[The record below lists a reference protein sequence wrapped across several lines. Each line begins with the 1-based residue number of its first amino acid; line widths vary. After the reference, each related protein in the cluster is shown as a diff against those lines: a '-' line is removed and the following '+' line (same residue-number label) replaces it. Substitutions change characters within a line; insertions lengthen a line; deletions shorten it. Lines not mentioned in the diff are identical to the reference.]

1 MPGRAPRAPPR
12 PLPPLVGPPSRLLLR
27 GSGSSSAAWPPL
39 PAASSSSSS
48 SSSAPPP
55 PSAIRAGRNP
65 DFPAEIPV
73 SRQKSRFQGRNPGFP
88 AEIPTLRGAGGAPA
102 STDHKASCFPC
113 RTQSWREVLRSWCGP
128 TGLRPWYLRPTA
140 ACLGGIQVT
149 GQLPVV
155 LSSQA
160 LQLTMLCFC
169 QDSSEAAD
177 GAGVWDE
184 EVTKWWGEWSSW
196 STCSRSCGGGVMSR
210 ERHCLRQRLQM
221 PQGTNSTMCVG
232 QAKRYQLCQ
241 QQPCPANTASFKQQQ
256 CSSFNAKAFGKRYY
270 HWMPLYP
277 DDYTSISNKPCD
289 LQCTTRSGERQLMAR
304 AQDGTSCKDRT
315 YQGVCINGKCEPVG
329 CDGSL
334 YSPRT
339 MDRCRVCGGDGSTCH
354 RVSGTF
360 RKAISQIGYVFI
372 TNIPAGA
379 TDILIIERR
388 KTENILALAD
398 ESGHFFFNGNSAID
412 NPQNFRVAGTIFKY
426 RRPSSLTSDGLEYI
440 IAHGPTNQ
448 SLNAMYYNF
457 NGKMPH
463 ITYDYTVPRTPPL
476 RTAAPALVRPLYHP
490 LPETSQSHHPI
501 PANSRAAQ
509 DFNATWLSLSPDDT
523 SVQLPLR
530 GGQEDLDFGPPH
542 FFQTNST
549 SQTRDWGWEQ
559 SEEKEKYDFQIRQV
573 YHANTAG
580 EEEEEE
586 AAAVGGET
594 ELALRFNQ
602 ISISTA
608 VPYSMRRPELEN
620 SRVTSSRLRLF
631 RRLCHRDPHNAAFCR
646 ELQPLAARLAP
657 RNSTARLWPR
667 WPQDLHKALAR
678 KNSLEDLKVE
688 AFAGSQGEAANY
700 STMASVESPVLGASP
715 TDIGQ
720 AEPLRGPGTESNEFD
735 VSPVGHDDISL
746 ADMYR
751 WKVSAYAPCSST
763 CTSGISTSYA
773 MCVRYDGVEVD
784 ESYCDAL
791 TRPEPTHEF
800 CTGRDCQPRW
810 ETSRWSECSRTCGE
824 GFQYRTVRCW
834 KMLAPGFDSSV
845 YDDLCEAVGLAR
857 PMERKACKNK
867 ACGPQWELSEWS
879 ECSARCGTPG
889 TMKREVRCS
898 VEAPLCDESR
908 KPSSE
913 KPCTGPPCD
922 RRWTA
927 SEWGPCSGSCG
938 EGRMSRFIAC
948 RNLEGKVI
956 SSSQCDPATKPLAV
970 HPCGDKNCPAHWVE
984 QEWEQCDASCGRG
997 MKTRL
1002 VLCVG
1007 LENGLYREYPEKRC
1021 ETSPKPEEQA
1031 ACFRR
1036 PCSTW
1041 FTTSWSQ
1048 CSKTCGAGVRLREVK
1063 CYQGEALAQ
1072 GCDPSAKPEAR
1083 QTCQLQPCPTEA
1095 PEDACEDKATA
1106 NCVLVLKVKLCSH
1119 WYYRKACC
1127 WSCRLK
1133 SP

>member
-1 MPGRAPRAPPR
+1 
-12 PLPPLVGPPSRLLLR
+12 
-27 GSGSSSAAWPPL
+27 
-39 PAASSSSSS
+39 
-48 SSSAPPP
+48 
-55 PSAIRAGRNP
+55 
-65 DFPAEIPV
+65 
-73 SRQKSRFQGRNPGFP
+73 
-88 AEIPTLRGAGGAPA
+88 
-102 STDHKASCFPC
+102 
-113 RTQSWREVLRSWCGP
+113 
-128 TGLRPWYLRPTA
+128 
-140 ACLGGIQVT
+140 
-149 GQLPVV
+149 
-155 LSSQA
+155 
-160 LQLTMLCFC
+160 
-169 QDSSEAAD
+169 
-177 GAGVWDE
+177 
-184 EVTKWWGEWSSW
+184 WWGEWSSW

-232 QAKRYQLCQ
+232 QAKHYQLCQ

-256 CSSFNAKAFGKRYY
+256 CSSFNAKAFGKHYY
-270 HWMPLYP
+270 NWMPLYP

-329 CDGSL
+329 CDGRL

-354 RVSGTF
+354 RVSGSF

-388 KTENILALAD
+388 KTENILVSHLSLFSLFEALAD

-426 RRPSSLTSDGLEYI
+426 RRPSSLNSDGLEYI

-476 RTAAPALVRPLYHP
+476 QTAAPAVDRPLYHH
-490 LPETSQSHHPI
+490 LPETSQNHPI
-501 PANSRAAQ
+501 PVNSRAAQ
-509 DFNATWLSLSPDDT
+509 DFNATWLSLLPDDT
-523 SVQLPLR
+523 SEQLPLR
-530 GGQEDLDFGPPH
+530 EGHEDLGFGHPH

-549 SQTRDWGWEQ
+549 GQTRDWGWEQ
-559 SEEKEKYDFQIRQV
+559 GEEKKYDFQIRQV

-586 AAAVGGET
+586 AAAIGGET
-594 ELALRFNQ
+594 ELGWLLCDKSNLRSIWESQTTVPGQSTPAVLLRPALRFNQ

-608 VPYSMRRPELEN
+608 VPYSMRRSELSEN
-620 SRVTSSRLRLF
+620 SHIASSRLHLF
-631 RRLCHRDPHNAAFCR
+631 RRLFSF
-646 ELQPLAARLAP
+646 LAH
-657 RNSTARLWPR
+657 S
-667 WPQDLHKALAR
+667 
-678 KNSLEDLKVE
+678 
-688 AFAGSQGEAANY
+688 
-700 STMASVESPVLGASP
+700 ASFFH
-715 TDIGQ
+715 
-720 AEPLRGPGTESNEFD
+720 SNEFV

-784 ESYCDAL
+784 ETYCDAL

-824 GFQYRTVRCW
+824 GYQYRTVRCW

-845 YDDLCEAVGLAR
+845 YDDLCESAGLAR

-879 ECSARCGTPG
+879 ECSARCGTQG

-913 KPCTGPPCD
+913 KACTGPPCD
-922 RRWTA
+922 RHWTA
-927 SEWGPCSGSCG
+927 SDWGPCSGSCG

-956 SSSQCDPATKPLAV
+956 SNSQCDPATKPLAV

-984 QEWEQCDASCGRG
+984 QEWDQCDASCGRG
-997 MKTRL
+997 IKTRV
-1002 VLCVG
+1002 VLCAG
-1007 LENGLYREYPEKRC
+1007 LENGVYREYPEKRC
-1021 ETSPKPEEQA
+1021 EASQKPEEQA
-1031 ACFRR
+1031 ACFKR

-1063 CYQGEALAQ
+1063 CYQGEMLAQ
-1072 GCDPSAKPEAR
+1072 GCDPTSKPEAR
-1083 QTCQLQPCPTEA
+1083 QMCQLQLCPTMA
-1095 PEDACEDKATA
+1095 PEDDCEDKVTA

-1127 WSCRLK
+1127 RSCRLK
-1133 SP
+1133 S

>member
-1 MPGRAPRAPPR
+1 
-12 PLPPLVGPPSRLLLR
+12 
-27 GSGSSSAAWPPL
+27 
-39 PAASSSSSS
+39 
-48 SSSAPPP
+48 
-55 PSAIRAGRNP
+55 
-65 DFPAEIPV
+65 
-73 SRQKSRFQGRNPGFP
+73 
-88 AEIPTLRGAGGAPA
+88 
-102 STDHKASCFPC
+102 
-113 RTQSWREVLRSWCGP
+113 
-128 TGLRPWYLRPTA
+128 
-140 ACLGGIQVT
+140 
-149 GQLPVV
+149 
-155 LSSQA
+155 
-160 LQLTMLCFC
+160 
-169 QDSSEAAD
+169 
-177 GAGVWDE
+177 
-184 EVTKWWGEWSSW
+184 WWGEWSSW

-210 ERHCLRQRLQM
+210 ERHCLRQRLQT

-232 QAKRYQLCQ
+232 QAKHYQLCQ
-241 QQPCPANTASFKQQQ
+241 QQLCPANAASFKQHQ

-289 LQCTTRSGERQLMAR
+289 LQCTTQSGERQLMAR

-354 RVSGTF
+354 RVSGSF
-360 RKAISQIGYVFI
+360 RKAISQIGYVFV

-379 TDILIIERR
+379 MDILIIERR
-388 KTENILALAD
+388 KTENILVPCLSLFSLFEALAD

-426 RRPSSLTSDGLEYI
+426 RRPSSLNSDGLEYI

-476 RTAAPALVRPLYHP
+476 RTAAPAVDRPRYHH
-490 LPETSQSHHPI
+490 LPETSQDHPV
-501 PANSRAAQ
+501 PANSRAVQ
-509 DFNATWLSLSPDDT
+509 VFNATWLSLSPDDT
-523 SVQLPLR
+523 GEQLPLR
-530 GGQEDLDFGPPH
+530 EGHEDLGFGHPH

-549 SQTRDWGWEQ
+549 SQTRVWGWERGG
-559 SEEKEKYDFQIRQV
+559 EKEEYDFQIRQV
-573 YHANTAG
+573 YHANTG
-580 EEEEEE
+580 EKEEEE

-594 ELALRFNQ
+594 ELGWLLCFSFSPILVSLGKLNNSWETKYTPSVVQARAEGPGLSSLRFNQ

-608 VPYSMRRPELEN
+608 VPYSTRRAELSEN
-620 SRVTSSRLRLF
+620 SRAASSRLRLF
-631 RRLCHRDPHNAAFCR
+631 RRLCQRGPHNTAFSHS
-646 ELQPLAARLAP
+646 AP
-657 RNSTARLWPR
+657 FS
-667 WPQDLHKALAR
+667 H
-678 KNSLEDLKVE
+678 
-688 AFAGSQGEAANY
+688 
-700 STMASVESPVLGASP
+700 
-715 TDIGQ
+715 
-720 AEPLRGPGTESNEFD
+720 SNEFE
-735 VSPVGHDDISL
+735 VSRVGHDDISL

-751 WKVSAYAPCSST
+751 WKVSVYAPCSST

-784 ESYCDAL
+784 ETYCDAL

-824 GFQYRTVRCW
+824 GYQYRTVRCW

-845 YDDLCEAVGLAR
+845 YGDLCEAAGLAR
-857 PMERKACKNK
+857 PMERKGCKNK
-867 ACGPQWELSEWS
+867 ACGPQWELSAWS
-879 ECSARCGTPG
+879 ECSARCGTQG

-898 VEAPLCDESR
+898 VEAAVCDETQ

-913 KPCTGPPCD
+913 KACTGPPCD
-922 RRWTA
+922 RHWTA
-927 SEWGPCSGSCG
+927 SEWGPCSGACG

-948 RNLEGKVI
+948 RNVEGKVI

-984 QEWEQCDASCGRG
+984 QEWDQCDASCGRG

-1002 VLCVG
+1002 VLCAG
-1007 LENGLYREYPEKRC
+1007 LENGVYREYPEKQC
-1021 ETSPKPEEQA
+1021 EASQKPEEQA

-1072 GCDPSAKPEAR
+1072 GCDPTSKPEAR

-1095 PEDACEDKATA
+1095 PEEDCEDKATA

-1127 WSCRLK
+1127 RSCRLK
-1133 SP
+1133 S

>member
-1 MPGRAPRAPPR
+1 
-12 PLPPLVGPPSRLLLR
+12 
-27 GSGSSSAAWPPL
+27 
-39 PAASSSSSS
+39 
-48 SSSAPPP
+48 
-55 PSAIRAGRNP
+55 
-65 DFPAEIPV
+65 
-73 SRQKSRFQGRNPGFP
+73 
-88 AEIPTLRGAGGAPA
+88 
-102 STDHKASCFPC
+102 
-113 RTQSWREVLRSWCGP
+113 
-128 TGLRPWYLRPTA
+128 
-140 ACLGGIQVT
+140 
-149 GQLPVV
+149 
-155 LSSQA
+155 
-160 LQLTMLCFC
+160 
-169 QDSSEAAD
+169 
-177 GAGVWDE
+177 
-184 EVTKWWGEWSSW
+184 WWGEWSSW

-210 ERHCLRQRLQM
+210 ERHCLQQRLQM

-232 QAKRYQLCQ
+232 QAKHYQLCQ

-334 YSPRT
+334 YSPWT

-354 RVSGTF
+354 RVSGSF

-388 KTENILALAD
+388 RTENILECSHLSVFSLFEALAD

-426 RRPSSLTSDGLEYI
+426 RRPSSLNSDGLEYI

-448 SLNAMYYNF
+448 SLNAMYYNL
-457 NGKMPH
+457 NGKMPR
-463 ITYDYTVPRTPPL
+463 ITYDYTIPRTPPL
-476 RTAAPALVRPLYHP
+476 RTAAPALARPLYQH
-490 LPETSQSHHPI
+490 LPETGQNHPI

-523 SVQLPLR
+523 SEQLPLR
-530 GGQEDLDFGPPH
+530 EGQEDLDFGAPH

-549 SQTRDWGWEQ
+549 SQTQDWGWEQ

-580 EEEEEE
+580 EEKEEE

-594 ELALRFNQ
+594 GLGWLLCSSFSLIIRGRQGDRSHPRSIWESQTIQEQSTSATLCSPALRFNQ

-608 VPYSMRRPELEN
+608 VPYGMRRPELPEQ
-620 SRVTSSRLRLF
+620 SHVASSRLRLF
-631 RRLCHRDPHNAAFCR
+631 RRLCHRAHTTSFF
-646 ELQPLAARLAP
+646 
-657 RNSTARLWPR
+657 
-667 WPQDLHKALAR
+667 H
-678 KNSLEDLKVE
+678 
-688 AFAGSQGEAANY
+688 
-700 STMASVESPVLGASP
+700 
-715 TDIGQ
+715 
-720 AEPLRGPGTESNEFD
+720 SNEFD

-824 GFQYRTVRCW
+824 GSQYRTVRCW

-845 YDDLCEAVGLAR
+845 YDDLCEAAGLAR

-879 ECSARCGTPG
+879 ECSARCGSPG
-889 TMKREVRCS
+889 TMRREVRCS
-898 VEAPLCDESR
+898 VEAALCDEAL
-908 KPSSE
+908 KPNSE
-913 KPCTGPPCD
+913 QACTGPPCD

-927 SEWGPCSGSCG
+927 SDWGPCSGSCG

-984 QEWEQCDASCGRG
+984 QEWDQCDASCGRG
-997 MKTRL
+997 TRTRL
-1002 VLCVG
+1002 VLCAG

-1021 ETSPKPEEQA
+1021 QASPKPEQQA

-1072 GCDPSAKPEAR
+1072 GCDPTAKPEAR
-1083 QTCQLQPCPTEA
+1083 QMCQLQPCPTEA
-1095 PEDACEDKATA
+1095 PEDTCEDKATA

-1133 SP
+1133 A

>member
-1 MPGRAPRAPPR
+1 
-12 PLPPLVGPPSRLLLR
+12 
-27 GSGSSSAAWPPL
+27 
-39 PAASSSSSS
+39 
-48 SSSAPPP
+48 
-55 PSAIRAGRNP
+55 
-65 DFPAEIPV
+65 
-73 SRQKSRFQGRNPGFP
+73 
-88 AEIPTLRGAGGAPA
+88 
-102 STDHKASCFPC
+102 
-113 RTQSWREVLRSWCGP
+113 
-128 TGLRPWYLRPTA
+128 
-140 ACLGGIQVT
+140 
-149 GQLPVV
+149 
-155 LSSQA
+155 
-160 LQLTMLCFC
+160 
-169 QDSSEAAD
+169 
-177 GAGVWDE
+177 
-184 EVTKWWGEWSSW
+184 WWGEWSSW

-232 QAKRYQLCQ
+232 QAKHYQLCQ

-289 LQCTTRSGERQLMAR
+289 LQCTTRSGERQLMAP

-315 YQGVCINGKCEPVG
+315 YQGVCINGKCEAVG

-334 YSPRT
+334 HSPRT

-412 NPQNFRVAGTIFKY
+412 HPQNFRVAGTVFKY
-426 RRPSSLTSDGLEYI
+426 RRPSSLNSDGLEYI

-463 ITYDYTVPRTPPL
+463 VTYDYTVPRTPPL
-476 RTAAPALVRPLYHP
+476 QTAAPALARPLYQH
-490 LPETSQSHHPI
+490 LPETSHSHPI

-523 SVQLPLR
+523 SEQLPPR
-530 GGQEDLDFGPPH
+530 EGQEDLDFGAPH

-549 SQTRDWGWEQ
+549 SQTQDWGWEQ

-580 EEEEEE
+580 EDEEEE
-586 AAAVGGET
+586 AAAAGGET
-594 ELALRFNQ
+594 ELGWLLLIIRGQQWDRSNPRLIWESHKTTQEQRTCATLCSPGLKALEFNQ
-602 ISISTA
+602 ISTSSTA
-608 VPYSMRRPELEN
+608 MPYSMRRPELAEK
-620 SRVTSSRLRLF
+620 SRVTSSRLRLL
-631 RRLCHRDPHNAAFCR
+631 RRLSHTTSFFH
-646 ELQPLAARLAP
+646 
-657 RNSTARLWPR
+657 
-667 WPQDLHKALAR
+667 
-678 KNSLEDLKVE
+678 
-688 AFAGSQGEAANY
+688 
-700 STMASVESPVLGASP
+700 
-715 TDIGQ
+715 
-720 AEPLRGPGTESNEFD
+720 SNEFD

-763 CTSGISTSYA
+763 CTSAGISTSYA

-845 YDDLCEAVGLAR
+845 YDDLCEAAGLAR

-913 KPCTGPPCD
+913 KACTGPPCD

-927 SEWGPCSGSCG
+927 SDWGPCSGPCG
-938 EGRMSRFIAC
+938 EGRMSRFVAC

-997 MKTRL
+997 VKTRL

-1031 ACFRR
+1031 ACFKR

-1083 QTCQLQPCPTEA
+1083 QTCQLQTCPTEA

-1133 SP
+1133 S

>member
-1 MPGRAPRAPPR
+1 
-12 PLPPLVGPPSRLLLR
+12 
-27 GSGSSSAAWPPL
+27 
-39 PAASSSSSS
+39 
-48 SSSAPPP
+48 
-55 PSAIRAGRNP
+55 
-65 DFPAEIPV
+65 
-73 SRQKSRFQGRNPGFP
+73 
-88 AEIPTLRGAGGAPA
+88 
-102 STDHKASCFPC
+102 
-113 RTQSWREVLRSWCGP
+113 
-128 TGLRPWYLRPTA
+128 
-140 ACLGGIQVT
+140 
-149 GQLPVV
+149 
-155 LSSQA
+155 
-160 LQLTMLCFC
+160 
-169 QDSSEAAD
+169 
-177 GAGVWDE
+177 
-184 EVTKWWGEWSSW
+184 WWGEWSSW

-232 QAKRYQLCQ
+232 QAKHYQLCQ

-354 RVSGTF
+354 RVSGSF

-388 KTENILALAD
+388 KTENILVSHLSLFSLFEALAD

-426 RRPSSLTSDGLEYI
+426 RRPSSLNSDGLEYI

-463 ITYDYTVPRTPPL
+463 ITYDYTVPRTPAL
-476 RTAAPALVRPLYHP
+476 RTAAPAVDRALYHH
-490 LPETSQSHHPI
+490 LPETSQNHPI

-523 SVQLPLR
+523 SEQLPLR
-530 GGQEDLDFGPPH
+530 EGHEDLGFGQPH

-559 SEEKEKYDFQIRQV
+559 GEEKEKYEFQIRQV

-586 AAAVGGET
+586 AAAIGGET
-594 ELALRFNQ
+594 ELGWLLCFSFFPILCDKSNLRSIWESQTTIEEQSTPAALLRPALRFNQ

-608 VPYSMRRPELEN
+608 VPYSMRRSELSEN
-620 SRVTSSRLRLF
+620 SRIASSRLHLF
-631 RRLCHRDPHNAAFCR
+631 RRLNFSFLAHAASFF
-646 ELQPLAARLAP
+646 
-657 RNSTARLWPR
+657 
-667 WPQDLHKALAR
+667 H
-678 KNSLEDLKVE
+678 
-688 AFAGSQGEAANY
+688 
-700 STMASVESPVLGASP
+700 
-715 TDIGQ
+715 
-720 AEPLRGPGTESNEFD
+720 SNEFD

-784 ESYCDAL
+784 ETYCDAL

-824 GFQYRTVRCW
+824 GYQYRTVRCW

-845 YDDLCEAVGLAR
+845 YDDLCESAGLAR

-879 ECSARCGTPG
+879 ECSARCGTQG

-913 KPCTGPPCD
+913 KACTGPPCD

-927 SEWGPCSGSCG
+927 SDWGPCSGSCG

-956 SSSQCDPATKPLAV
+956 SDSQCDPATKPLAV

-984 QEWEQCDASCGRG
+984 QEWDQCDASCGRG
-997 MKTRL
+997 MKTRV
-1002 VLCVG
+1002 VLCAG
-1007 LENGLYREYPEKRC
+1007 LENGAYREYPEKRC
-1021 ETSPKPEEQA
+1021 EASQKPEEQA
-1031 ACFRR
+1031 ACFKR

-1072 GCDPSAKPEAR
+1072 GCDPTSKPEAR
-1083 QTCQLQPCPTEA
+1083 QTCQHQPCPTEA
-1095 PEDACEDKATA
+1095 PEEDCEDKATA

-1133 SP
+1133 S

>member
-1 MPGRAPRAPPR
+1 
-12 PLPPLVGPPSRLLLR
+12 
-27 GSGSSSAAWPPL
+27 AAG
-39 PAASSSSSS
+39 
-48 SSSAPPP
+48 
-55 PSAIRAGRNP
+55 I
-65 DFPAEIPV
+65 
-73 SRQKSRFQGRNPGFP
+73 
-88 AEIPTLRGAGGAPA
+88 IPTP
-102 STDHKASCFPC
+102 
-113 RTQSWREVLRSWCGP
+113 
-128 TGLRPWYLRPTA
+128 
-140 ACLGGIQVT
+140 
-149 GQLPVV
+149 
-155 LSSQA
+155 
-160 LQLTMLCFC
+160 
-169 QDSSEAAD
+169 D
-177 GAGVWDE
+177 GAGPWDE

-210 ERHCLRQRLQM
+210 ERHCLRQRYVC
-221 PQGTNSTMCVG
+221 PHSTRCTMCVG
-232 QAKRYQLCQ
+232 QAKHYQLCQ

-315 YQGVCINGKCEPVG
+315 HQGVCINGKCEPVG

-354 RVSGTF
+354 RVSGSF

-426 RRPSSLTSDGLEYI
+426 RRPSSLNSDGLEYI
-440 IAHGPTNQ
+440 IAQGPTNQ
-448 SLNAMYYNF
+448 SLNAM
-457 NGKMPH
+457 
-463 ITYDYTVPRTPPL
+463 VSEE
-476 RTAAPALVRPLYHP
+476 LVLG
-490 LPETSQSHHPI
+490 LPVLPQFS
-501 PANSRAAQ
+501 
-509 DFNATWLSLSPDDT
+509 SLS
-523 SVQLPLR
+523 
-530 GGQEDLDFGPPH
+530 
-542 FFQTNST
+542 
-549 SQTRDWGWEQ
+549 
-559 SEEKEKYDFQIRQV
+559 
-573 YHANTAG
+573 HA
-580 EEEEEE
+580 
-586 AAAVGGET
+586 
-594 ELALRFNQ
+594 
-602 ISISTA
+602 
-608 VPYSMRRPELEN
+608 
-620 SRVTSSRLRLF
+620 TSSS
-631 RRLCHRDPHNAAFCR
+631 LC
-646 ELQPLAARLAP
+646 
-657 RNSTARLWPR
+657 
-667 WPQDLHKALAR
+667 
-678 KNSLEDLKVE
+678 
-688 AFAGSQGEAANY
+688 
-700 STMASVESPVLGASP
+700 
-715 TDIGQ
+715 
-720 AEPLRGPGTESNEFD
+720 SNEFN

-763 CTSGISTSYA
+763 CTSGISASYA

-784 ESYCDAL
+784 ETYCDAL

-824 GFQYRTVRCW
+824 GYQYRTVRCW

-845 YDDLCEAVGLAR
+845 YDDLCELAGLAR

-879 ECSARCGTPG
+879 ECSARCGTQG

-913 KPCTGPPCD
+913 KACSGPPCD

-927 SEWGPCSGSCG
+927 SDWGPCSGACG
-938 EGRMSRFIAC
+938 EGRMSRFVAC

-956 SSSQCDPATKPLAV
+956 SDAQCDPATKPLAV

-984 QEWEQCDASCGRG
+984 QEWDQCDASCGRG
-997 MKTRL
+997 MKTRV
-1002 VLCVG
+1002 VLCAG
-1007 LENGLYREYPEKRC
+1007 LENGVYREYPEKRC
-1021 ETSPKPEEQA
+1021 EASQKPEEHA
-1031 ACFRR
+1031 ACFKR

-1072 GCDPSAKPEAR
+1072 GCDPASKPEAR

-1095 PEDACEDKATA
+1095 PEDCEDKVTA

-1127 WSCRLK
+1127 RSCRLK

>member
-1 MPGRAPRAPPR
+1 MLGEGAI
-12 PLPPLVGPPSRLLLR
+12 LLQAQW
-27 GSGSSSAAWPPL
+27 GAWGEGTT
-39 PAASSSSSS
+39 
-48 SSSAPPP
+48 
-55 PSAIRAGRNP
+55 AIAG
-65 DFPAEIPV
+65 V
-73 SRQKSRFQGRNPGFP
+73 S
-88 AEIPTLRGAGGAPA
+88 
-102 STDHKASCFPC
+102 
-113 RTQSWREVLRSWCGP
+113 
-128 TGLRPWYLRPTA
+128 
-140 ACLGGIQVT
+140 
-149 GQLPVV
+149 
-155 LSSQA
+155 
-160 LQLTMLCFC
+160 
-169 QDSSEAAD
+169 AD
-177 GAGVWDE
+177 GAGPWDE

-196 STCSRSCGGGVMSR
+196 STCSRSCGRGVMSR
-210 ERHCLRQRLQM
+210 ERHCLQQRLQM
-221 PQGTNSTMCVG
+221 PQGKNSTMCIG
-232 QAKRYQLCQ
+232 QAKHYQLCQ

-256 CSSFNAKAFGKRYY
+256 CSSFNAKAFGMRYY

-315 YQGVCINGKCEPVG
+315 FQGVCINGKCEPVG

-334 YSPRT
+334 YSSRT

-354 RVSGTF
+354 RVSGSF
-360 RKAISQIGYVFI
+360 RKAVSQIGYVFI

-379 TDILIIERR
+379 MDILIIERR

-398 ESGHFFFNGNSAID
+398 ESGHFFFNGNSVID

-426 RRPSSLTSDGLEYI
+426 RRPSSLDSDGLEYI

-463 ITYDYTVPRTPPL
+463 ITYDYTVPRMPPL
-476 RTAAPALVRPLYHP
+476 RTAAPALDRPLYHH
-490 LPETSQSHHPI
+490 LPETSQNHPI
-501 PANSRAAQ
+501 PAVSRAAQ
-509 DFNATWLSLSPDDT
+509 DFNATWLTLSPDDT
-523 SVQLPLR
+523 SEQLPLR
-530 GGQEDLDFGPPH
+530 EGHEDLGFGHPQ

-549 SQTRDWGWEQ
+549 GQTQDWGWEQ
-559 SEEKEKYDFQIRQV
+559 GEEKKYDFQIRHI
-573 YHANTAG
+573 YHANTG
-580 EEEEEE
+580 EEEEE
-586 AAAVGGET
+586 AANFTRIYVCSNFSC
-594 ELALRFNQ
+594 LAH
-602 ISISTA
+602 T
-608 VPYSMRRPELEN
+608 
-620 SRVTSSRLRLF
+620 TSF
-631 RRLCHRDPHNAAFCR
+631 FH
-646 ELQPLAARLAP
+646 
-657 RNSTARLWPR
+657 
-667 WPQDLHKALAR
+667 
-678 KNSLEDLKVE
+678 
-688 AFAGSQGEAANY
+688 
-700 STMASVESPVLGASP
+700 
-715 TDIGQ
+715 
-720 AEPLRGPGTESNEFD
+720 SNEFD
-735 VSPVGHDDISL
+735 VSPMGHDDISL

-773 MCVRYDGVEVD
+773 ICVRYDGVEVD
-784 ESYCDAL
+784 ETYCDAL

-810 ETSRWSECSRTCGE
+810 ETSWWSECSRTCGE
-824 GFQYRTVRCW
+824 GYQYRTVRCW

-845 YDDLCEAVGLAR
+845 YDDLCESAGLAR

-879 ECSARCGTPG
+879 ECSAQCGMQG

-898 VEAPLCDESR
+898 VEAPFCDESQ

-913 KPCTGPPCD
+913 KVCTGPPCD

-927 SEWGPCSGSCG
+927 SDWGPCSGSCG
-938 EGRMSRFIAC
+938 KGRMSRFITC

-956 SSSQCDPATKPLAV
+956 SNSQCDPITKPLAI

-997 MKTRL
+997 MKTRV
-1002 VLCVG
+1002 VLCAG
-1007 LENGLYREYPEKRC
+1007 LENGVYREYPEKRC
-1021 ETSPKPEEQA
+1021 QASQKPEEQA

-1072 GCDPSAKPEAR
+1072 GCDPTSKPEAR

-1095 PEDACEDKATA
+1095 PDDCEDKATA

-1127 WSCRLK
+1127 WSCRHK

>member
-1 MPGRAPRAPPR
+1 
-12 PLPPLVGPPSRLLLR
+12 
-27 GSGSSSAAWPPL
+27 
-39 PAASSSSSS
+39 
-48 SSSAPPP
+48 
-55 PSAIRAGRNP
+55 
-65 DFPAEIPV
+65 
-73 SRQKSRFQGRNPGFP
+73 
-88 AEIPTLRGAGGAPA
+88 
-102 STDHKASCFPC
+102 
-113 RTQSWREVLRSWCGP
+113 
-128 TGLRPWYLRPTA
+128 
-140 ACLGGIQVT
+140 
-149 GQLPVV
+149 
-155 LSSQA
+155 
-160 LQLTMLCFC
+160 
-169 QDSSEAAD
+169 
-177 GAGVWDE
+177 
-184 EVTKWWGEWSSW
+184 WWGEWSSW

-232 QAKRYQLCQ
+232 QAKHYQLCQ

-354 RVSGTF
+354 RVSGSF

-426 RRPSSLTSDGLEYI
+426 RRPSSLNSDGLEYI

-476 RTAAPALVRPLYHP
+476 RTAAPAVDRPLYHH
-490 LPETSQSHHPI
+490 LPDTSQNHPI

-523 SVQLPLR
+523 SEQLPLR
-530 GGQEDLDFGPPH
+530 EGHEDLGFDHPH

-559 SEEKEKYDFQIRQV
+559 GEEKKYDFQIRQV

-586 AAAVGGET
+586 AAAIGGET
-594 ELALRFNQ
+594 ELGWLLCFSFLESDKSNLRSIWESQTTIQGQSTPAALLRPALRFNQ

-608 VPYSMRRPELEN
+608 VPYSMRRSELSEN
-620 SRVTSSRLRLF
+620 SHIASSRLRFF
-631 RRLCHRDPHNAAFCR
+631 RRLCHRDPHNTAFSH
-646 ELQPLAARLAP
+646 AT
-657 RNSTARLWPR
+657 SFF
-667 WPQDLHKALAR
+667 H
-678 KNSLEDLKVE
+678 
-688 AFAGSQGEAANY
+688 
-700 STMASVESPVLGASP
+700 
-715 TDIGQ
+715 
-720 AEPLRGPGTESNEFD
+720 SNEFD

-784 ESYCDAL
+784 ETYCDAL

-824 GFQYRTVRCW
+824 GYQYRTVRCW

-845 YDDLCEAVGLAR
+845 YDDLCESAGLAR

-879 ECSARCGTPG
+879 ECSARCGTQG
-889 TMKREVRCS
+889 TRKREVRCS
-898 VEAPLCDESR
+898 VEAPLCDESQ

-913 KPCTGPPCD
+913 KACTGPPCD

-927 SEWGPCSGSCG
+927 SDWGPCSGSCG

-956 SSSQCDPATKPLAV
+956 SDSQCDPATKPLAV

-984 QEWEQCDASCGRG
+984 QEWDQCDASCGRG
-997 MKTRL
+997 MKSRV
-1002 VLCVG
+1002 VLCAG
-1007 LENGLYREYPEKRC
+1007 LENGVYREYPEKRC
-1021 ETSPKPEEQA
+1021 EASQKPEEQA
-1031 ACFRR
+1031 ACFKR

-1072 GCDPSAKPEAR
+1072 GCDPTSKPEAR

-1095 PEDACEDKATA
+1095 PEEDCEDKATA

-1127 WSCRLK
+1127 RSCQLK
-1133 SP
+1133 S

>member
-1 MPGRAPRAPPR
+1 
-12 PLPPLVGPPSRLLLR
+12 
-27 GSGSSSAAWPPL
+27 
-39 PAASSSSSS
+39 
-48 SSSAPPP
+48 
-55 PSAIRAGRNP
+55 
-65 DFPAEIPV
+65 
-73 SRQKSRFQGRNPGFP
+73 
-88 AEIPTLRGAGGAPA
+88 
-102 STDHKASCFPC
+102 
-113 RTQSWREVLRSWCGP
+113 
-128 TGLRPWYLRPTA
+128 
-140 ACLGGIQVT
+140 
-149 GQLPVV
+149 
-155 LSSQA
+155 
-160 LQLTMLCFC
+160 
-169 QDSSEAAD
+169 
-177 GAGVWDE
+177 
-184 EVTKWWGEWSSW
+184 WWGEWSSW

-221 PQGTNSTMCVG
+221 PQETNSTMCAG
-232 QAKRYQLCQ
+232 QAKHYQLCQ

-354 RVSGTF
+354 RVSGSF

-388 KTENILALAD
+388 KTENILVSHLSVFSLFEALAD

-426 RRPSSLTSDGLEYI
+426 RRPSSLNSDGLEYI

-448 SLNAMYYNF
+448 SLNAMYYNL

-476 RTAAPALVRPLYHP
+476 RTATPALDRPLYHH
-490 LPETSQSHHPI
+490 LPDTGQNHPI
-501 PANSRAAQ
+501 PANSRASQ

-523 SVQLPLR
+523 MEQLPLR
-530 GGQEDLDFGPPH
+530 EGHEDLGFRHPH

-549 SQTRDWGWEQ
+549 SQTRDWEQ
-559 SEEKEKYDFQIRQV
+559 DEEKEKYDFQIRQV
-573 YHANTAG
+573 YHASTG
-580 EEEEEE
+580 EEEE
-586 AAAVGGET
+586 AAVIAGET
-594 ELALRFNQ
+594 ELGWLLCFSISPSLKGDKTNLRSMWESQTIQGQSTPSAQLKLGRSLNGAPEQWAGSLRFNQ

-608 VPYSMRRPELEN
+608 VPYSMRRSELSEN
-620 SRVTSSRLRLF
+620 SRITSSRLRLF
-631 RRLCHRDPHNAAFCR
+631 RQLCHRDPHNTAF
-646 ELQPLAARLAP
+646 
-657 RNSTARLWPR
+657 SHTTSFF
-667 WPQDLHKALAR
+667 H
-678 KNSLEDLKVE
+678 
-688 AFAGSQGEAANY
+688 
-700 STMASVESPVLGASP
+700 
-715 TDIGQ
+715 
-720 AEPLRGPGTESNEFD
+720 SNDFD
-735 VSPVGHDDISL
+735 VSPVSPEDISL

-784 ESYCDAL
+784 ETYCDAL

-824 GFQYRTVRCW
+824 GYQYRTVRCW

-845 YDDLCEAVGLAR
+845 YDDLCESAGLAR

-879 ECSARCGTPG
+879 ECSARCGAQG

-898 VEAPLCDESR
+898 VEGALCDESR
-908 KPSSE
+908 KPSGE
-913 KPCTGPPCD
+913 KACTGPPCD

-927 SEWGPCSGSCG
+927 SDWGPCSGSCG
-938 EGRMSRFIAC
+938 EGRMSRFVAC
-948 RNLEGKVI
+948 RNQEGKVI
-956 SSSQCDPATKPLAV
+956 SNSQCDPATKPLAV

-984 QEWEQCDASCGRG
+984 QEWDQCDASCGRG
-997 MKTRL
+997 TKTRV
-1002 VLCVG
+1002 VLCAG
-1007 LENGLYREYPEKRC
+1007 LENGVYREYPEKRC
-1021 ETSPKPEEQA
+1021 EASQKPEEQT

-1063 CYQGEALAQ
+1063 CYQGEVLAQ
-1072 GCDPSAKPEAR
+1072 GCDPASKPEAR
-1083 QTCQLQPCPTEA
+1083 QTCQLQPCPTDA
-1095 PEDACEDKATA
+1095 PEEDCEDKVTA

-1127 WSCRLK
+1127 RSCRLK
-1133 SP
+1133 S

>member
-1 MPGRAPRAPPR
+1 
-12 PLPPLVGPPSRLLLR
+12 
-27 GSGSSSAAWPPL
+27 
-39 PAASSSSSS
+39 
-48 SSSAPPP
+48 
-55 PSAIRAGRNP
+55 
-65 DFPAEIPV
+65 
-73 SRQKSRFQGRNPGFP
+73 
-88 AEIPTLRGAGGAPA
+88 
-102 STDHKASCFPC
+102 
-113 RTQSWREVLRSWCGP
+113 
-128 TGLRPWYLRPTA
+128 
-140 ACLGGIQVT
+140 
-149 GQLPVV
+149 
-155 LSSQA
+155 
-160 LQLTMLCFC
+160 
-169 QDSSEAAD
+169 DSSEAAG
-177 GAGVWDE
+177 GAGPWDE

-210 ERHCLRQRLQM
+210 ERHCLRQRLHM
-221 PQGTNSTMCVG
+221 PQGTNSTVCLG
-232 QAKRYQLCQ
+232 QAKHYQLCQ

-354 RVSGTF
+354 RVSGSF

-379 TDILIIERR
+379 MDILIIERR

-426 RRPSSLTSDGLEYI
+426 RRPSSLNSDGLEYI

-463 ITYDYTVPRTPPL
+463 VTYDYTVPRTPPL
-476 RTAAPALVRPLYHP
+476 RTAAPAVDRPLYHH
-490 LPETSQSHHPI
+490 LPETSQNHPI

-523 SVQLPLR
+523 SEQLPLR
-530 GGQEDLDFGPPH
+530 EGHEDLGFSHPH
-542 FFQTNST
+542 FMQTNST
-549 SQTRDWGWEQ
+549 SQTQDWGWEQ
-559 SEEKEKYDFQIRQV
+559 GEEKKYDFQIRHV

-586 AAAVGGET
+586 AAAIHGET
-594 ELALRFNQ
+594 
-602 ISISTA
+602 
-608 VPYSMRRPELEN
+608 
-620 SRVTSSRLRLF
+620 
-631 RRLCHRDPHNAAFCR
+631 D
-646 ELQPLAARLAP
+646 
-657 RNSTARLWPR
+657 
-667 WPQDLHKALAR
+667 
-678 KNSLEDLKVE
+678 
-688 AFAGSQGEAANY
+688 
-700 STMASVESPVLGASP
+700 
-715 TDIGQ
+715 
-720 AEPLRGPGTESNEFD
+720 NEFD

-763 CTSGISTSYA
+763 CTSGISTSYV

-784 ESYCDAL
+784 ETYCDAL

-800 CTGRDCQPRW
+800 CTGRDCQARW

-824 GFQYRTVRCW
+824 GYQYRTVRCW

-845 YDDLCEAVGLAR
+845 YDDLCESAGLAR

-879 ECSARCGTPG
+879 ECSARCGTQG

-898 VEAPLCDESR
+898 VEAPLCDEAQ

-913 KPCTGPPCD
+913 KACTGPPCD

-927 SEWGPCSGSCG
+927 SDWGPCSGSCG

-956 SSSQCDPATKPLAV
+956 SDSQCDPATKPLAV

-997 MKTRL
+997 MKTRV
-1002 VLCVG
+1002 VLCAG
-1007 LENGLYREYPEKRC
+1007 LEHGVYREYPEKHC
-1021 ETSPKPEEQA
+1021 EASQKPEEQA

-1072 GCDPSAKPEAR
+1072 GCDPTSKPEAR

-1095 PEDACEDKATA
+1095 PEEDCEDKVTA

-1127 WSCRLK
+1127 QSCRFK

>member
-1 MPGRAPRAPPR
+1 
-12 PLPPLVGPPSRLLLR
+12 
-27 GSGSSSAAWPPL
+27 
-39 PAASSSSSS
+39 
-48 SSSAPPP
+48 
-55 PSAIRAGRNP
+55 
-65 DFPAEIPV
+65 
-73 SRQKSRFQGRNPGFP
+73 
-88 AEIPTLRGAGGAPA
+88 
-102 STDHKASCFPC
+102 
-113 RTQSWREVLRSWCGP
+113 
-128 TGLRPWYLRPTA
+128 
-140 ACLGGIQVT
+140 
-149 GQLPVV
+149 
-155 LSSQA
+155 
-160 LQLTMLCFC
+160 
-169 QDSSEAAD
+169 
-177 GAGVWDE
+177 
-184 EVTKWWGEWSSW
+184 WWGEWSSW
-196 STCSRSCGGGVMSR
+196 STCSRSCGGGVTSR

-221 PQGTNSTMCVG
+221 PQGANGTMCVG
-232 QAKRYQLCQ
+232 QAKHYQLCQ

-289 LQCTTRSGERQLMAR
+289 LQCTTRSGERQLMAQ

-354 RVSGTF
+354 RVSGSF
-360 RKAISQIGYVFI
+360 RKAVSQIGYVFI

-379 TDILIIERR
+379 MDILIIERR

-426 RRPSSLTSDGLEYI
+426 RRPLSLNSDGLEYI

-476 RTAAPALVRPLYHP
+476 QTAAPAVDRPLYHH
-490 LPETSQSHHPI
+490 LPETSQDHPI

-523 SVQLPLR
+523 SEQLPPKE
-530 GGQEDLDFGPPH
+530 GHEDLGFSHPH
-542 FFQTNST
+542 FFQTDST
-549 SQTRDWGWEQ
+549 SQARDWGWEQ
-559 SEEKEKYDFQIRQV
+559 GEEKEKYDFQIRQV

-580 EEEEEE
+580 KEEE

-594 ELALRFNQ
+594 ELGSLLCFFFSPILLIESGHPTLIFSKLKVALPSGLTGGNALRFNQ

-608 VPYSMRRPELEN
+608 VPYSMRRSELSEK
-620 SRVTSSRLRLF
+620 SSIASSSLRLF
-631 RRLCHRDPHNAAFCR
+631 RRLCHRDPPNTAFSHAASFF
-646 ELQPLAARLAP
+646 
-657 RNSTARLWPR
+657 
-667 WPQDLHKALAR
+667 H
-678 KNSLEDLKVE
+678 
-688 AFAGSQGEAANY
+688 
-700 STMASVESPVLGASP
+700 
-715 TDIGQ
+715 
-720 AEPLRGPGTESNEFD
+720 SNEFD

-763 CTSGISTSYA
+763 CTSAGISTSYA
-773 MCVRYDGVEVD
+773 MCIRYDGVEVD
-784 ESYCDAL
+784 ETYCDAL

-824 GFQYRTVRCW
+824 GYQYRTVRCW

-845 YDDLCEAVGLAR
+845 YDDLCESAGLAR

-879 ECSARCGTPG
+879 ECSARCGTQG

-898 VEAPLCDESR
+898 VEAPLCDESQ

-913 KPCTGPPCD
+913 KACTGPPCD

-927 SEWGPCSGSCG
+927 SDWGPCSGSCG

-984 QEWEQCDASCGRG
+984 QEWDQCDASCGRG
-997 MKTRL
+997 VKTRV
-1002 VLCVG
+1002 VLCAG
-1007 LENGLYREYPEKRC
+1007 LENGVYREYPEKRC
-1021 ETSPKPEEQA
+1021 EASQKPEEQA

-1072 GCDPSAKPEAR
+1072 GCDPTSKPEAR

-1095 PEDACEDKATA
+1095 PEEDCEDKVTA

-1127 WSCRLK
+1127 RSCRLK
-1133 SP
+1133 S

>member
-1 MPGRAPRAPPR
+1 
-12 PLPPLVGPPSRLLLR
+12 
-27 GSGSSSAAWPPL
+27 
-39 PAASSSSSS
+39 
-48 SSSAPPP
+48 
-55 PSAIRAGRNP
+55 
-65 DFPAEIPV
+65 
-73 SRQKSRFQGRNPGFP
+73 
-88 AEIPTLRGAGGAPA
+88 
-102 STDHKASCFPC
+102 
-113 RTQSWREVLRSWCGP
+113 
-128 TGLRPWYLRPTA
+128 
-140 ACLGGIQVT
+140 
-149 GQLPVV
+149 
-155 LSSQA
+155 
-160 LQLTMLCFC
+160 
-169 QDSSEAAD
+169 
-177 GAGVWDE
+177 
-184 EVTKWWGEWSSW
+184 WWGEWSSW

-210 ERHCLRQRLQM
+210 ERHCLQQRLQI
-221 PQGTNSTMCVG
+221 PQGMNSSMCVG
-232 QAKRYQLCQ
+232 LAKHYQLCQ

-256 CSSFNAKAFGKRYY
+256 CSSFNAKAFGKHYY

-426 RRPSSLTSDGLEYI
+426 RRPSILNSDGLEYI

-448 SLNAMYYNF
+448 SLNAMYYNL
-457 NGKMPH
+457 NGKMPY

-476 RTAAPALVRPLYHP
+476 RTAAPALARPLYHH
-490 LPETSQSHHPI
+490 LPETSQSHPV

-523 SVQLPLR
+523 SEQLPLR
-530 GGQEDLDFGPPH
+530 EGQEDLDFGSPH

-549 SQTRDWGWEQ
+549 SHTQDWGWEQ
-559 SEEKEKYDFQIRQV
+559 SEEKKKYNFEIRQV

-594 ELALRFNQ
+594 DLGWLLCSPFPHFIGQKQSFCRGKSMPRSIWESHATIQGQRTCATLCSPGLNVQTLRFNQ

-608 VPYSMRRPELEN
+608 VPYSMRRPELSEK

-631 RRLCHRDPHNAAFCR
+631 RRLSHTTSFSH
-646 ELQPLAARLAP
+646 
-657 RNSTARLWPR
+657 
-667 WPQDLHKALAR
+667 
-678 KNSLEDLKVE
+678 
-688 AFAGSQGEAANY
+688 
-700 STMASVESPVLGASP
+700 
-715 TDIGQ
+715 
-720 AEPLRGPGTESNEFD
+720 SNEFD
-735 VSPVGHDDISL
+735 VSPMDHDDISL

-763 CTSGISTSYA
+763 CTSAGISTSYA

-845 YDDLCEAVGLAR
+845 YDDLCEAAGLAR

-898 VEAPLCDESR
+898 VEAALCDESR

-913 KPCTGPPCD
+913 KTCTGPPCD

-927 SEWGPCSGSCG
+927 SDWGPCSGSCG

-1036 PCSTW
+1036 PCSMW

-1048 CSKTCGAGVRLREVK
+1048 CSKTCGTGVRLREVK
-1063 CYQGEALAQ
+1063 CYQGEELAQ

-1083 QTCQLQPCPTEA
+1083 QMCQLQPCPTEA

-1127 WSCRLK
+1127 WSCRFK
-1133 SP
+1133 S

>member
-1 MPGRAPRAPPR
+1 
-12 PLPPLVGPPSRLLLR
+12 
-27 GSGSSSAAWPPL
+27 
-39 PAASSSSSS
+39 
-48 SSSAPPP
+48 
-55 PSAIRAGRNP
+55 
-65 DFPAEIPV
+65 
-73 SRQKSRFQGRNPGFP
+73 
-88 AEIPTLRGAGGAPA
+88 
-102 STDHKASCFPC
+102 
-113 RTQSWREVLRSWCGP
+113 
-128 TGLRPWYLRPTA
+128 
-140 ACLGGIQVT
+140 
-149 GQLPVV
+149 
-155 LSSQA
+155 
-160 LQLTMLCFC
+160 
-169 QDSSEAAD
+169 
-177 GAGVWDE
+177 
-184 EVTKWWGEWSSW
+184 WWGEWSSW

-232 QAKRYQLCQ
+232 QAKHYQLCQ
-241 QQPCPANTASFKQQQ
+241 QQLCPANTASFKQQQ

-289 LQCTTRSGERQLMAR
+289 LQCTTQSGERQLMAR

-315 YQGVCINGKCEPVG
+315 YQGVCIDGKCEPVG

-354 RVSGTF
+354 RVSGSF

-379 TDILIIERR
+379 MDILIIERR

-426 RRPSSLTSDGLEYI
+426 RRPSSLNSDGLEYI

-476 RTAAPALVRPLYHP
+476 RTAAPAVDRPRYHH
-490 LPETSQSHHPI
+490 LPETSQDHRI

-509 DFNATWLSLSPDDT
+509 DFNATWLSLSPEDT
-523 SVQLPLR
+523 SEQLPLR
-530 GGQEDLDFGPPH
+530 GGHEDLGFGHPH

-549 SQTRDWGWEQ
+549 SQTQVWGWEQ
-559 SEEKEKYDFQIRQV
+559 GGEKEKYDFQIRQV
-573 YHANTAG
+573 YHANAG

-594 ELALRFNQ
+594 ELGWLLCFSFSPILFIESSDKSNPGSVWESQTTTGRQSTPQTLFNQ

-608 VPYSMRRPELEN
+608 VPYSMRRSKLSEN
-620 SRVTSSRLRLF
+620 SRVASSRLRLF
-631 RRLCHRDPHNAAFCR
+631 RRLCQRDPHNTVFSHAAPF
-646 ELQPLAARLAP
+646 
-657 RNSTARLWPR
+657 S
-667 WPQDLHKALAR
+667 H
-678 KNSLEDLKVE
+678 
-688 AFAGSQGEAANY
+688 
-700 STMASVESPVLGASP
+700 
-715 TDIGQ
+715 
-720 AEPLRGPGTESNEFD
+720 SNEFD

-751 WKVSAYAPCSST
+751 WKVSVYAPCSST
-763 CTSGISTSYA
+763 CTSAGISTSYA

-784 ESYCDAL
+784 ETYCDAL

-824 GFQYRTVRCW
+824 GYQYRTVRCW

-845 YDDLCEAVGLAR
+845 YGDLCEAAGLAR

-879 ECSARCGTPG
+879 ECSARCGTQG

-898 VEAPLCDESR
+898 VEAALCDETQ

-913 KPCTGPPCD
+913 KTCTGPPCD
-922 RRWTA
+922 RHWTA

-984 QEWEQCDASCGRG
+984 QEWDQCDASCGRG
-997 MKTRL
+997 MKTRV
-1002 VLCVG
+1002 VLCAG
-1007 LENGLYREYPEKRC
+1007 LENGVYREYPEKQC
-1021 ETSPKPEEQA
+1021 EASQKPEEQA

-1072 GCDPSAKPEAR
+1072 GCDPTSKPEAR

-1095 PEDACEDKATA
+1095 PEEDCEDKATA

-1127 WSCRLK
+1127 RSCRLK
-1133 SP
+1133 S

>member
-1 MPGRAPRAPPR
+1 
-12 PLPPLVGPPSRLLLR
+12 
-27 GSGSSSAAWPPL
+27 
-39 PAASSSSSS
+39 
-48 SSSAPPP
+48 
-55 PSAIRAGRNP
+55 
-65 DFPAEIPV
+65 
-73 SRQKSRFQGRNPGFP
+73 
-88 AEIPTLRGAGGAPA
+88 
-102 STDHKASCFPC
+102 
-113 RTQSWREVLRSWCGP
+113 
-128 TGLRPWYLRPTA
+128 
-140 ACLGGIQVT
+140 
-149 GQLPVV
+149 
-155 LSSQA
+155 
-160 LQLTMLCFC
+160 
-169 QDSSEAAD
+169 
-177 GAGVWDE
+177 
-184 EVTKWWGEWSSW
+184 WWGEWSSW

-232 QAKRYQLCQ
+232 QAKHYQLCQ

-289 LQCTTRSGERQLMAR
+289 LQCTTQSGERQLMAR

-354 RVSGTF
+354 RVSGSF

-372 TNIPAGA
+372 TNIPVGA

-426 RRPSSLTSDGLEYI
+426 RRPSSLNSDGLEYI

-463 ITYDYTVPRTPPL
+463 ITYDYTVPRTPSL
-476 RTAAPALVRPLYHP
+476 RTAAPAVDRPLYHH
-490 LPETSQSHHPI
+490 LTDTSQNHPI

-523 SVQLPLR
+523 SEQLPLR
-530 GGQEDLDFGPPH
+530 EGHEDLGFSHPH

-559 SEEKEKYDFQIRQV
+559 GEEKKYDFQIRQV

-586 AAAVGGET
+586 AAAIGGET
-594 ELALRFNQ
+594 ELGWLLCFSFLESDKSNLRSIWESQATIQGQSTPAALLRPALRFNQ

-608 VPYSMRRPELEN
+608 VPYSMRRSELSEN
-620 SRVTSSRLRLF
+620 SHIASSRLRLF
-631 RRLCHRDPHNAAFCR
+631 KRLCHRDPRNTAFSHAASFF
-646 ELQPLAARLAP
+646 
-657 RNSTARLWPR
+657 
-667 WPQDLHKALAR
+667 H
-678 KNSLEDLKVE
+678 
-688 AFAGSQGEAANY
+688 
-700 STMASVESPVLGASP
+700 
-715 TDIGQ
+715 
-720 AEPLRGPGTESNEFD
+720 SNEFD
-735 VSPVGHDDISL
+735 VSPMGHDDISL

-763 CTSGISTSYA
+763 CTSAGISTSYA

-784 ESYCDAL
+784 ETYCDAL

-824 GFQYRTVRCW
+824 GYQYRTVRCW

-845 YDDLCEAVGLAR
+845 YDDLCESAGLAR

-879 ECSARCGTPG
+879 ECSARCGMQG
-889 TMKREVRCS
+889 TRKREVRCS
-898 VEAPLCDESR
+898 VEAPLCDESQ

-913 KPCTGPPCD
+913 KACTGPPCD
-922 RRWTA
+922 RRWTT
-927 SEWGPCSGSCG
+927 SDWGPCSGSCG

-956 SSSQCDPATKPLAV
+956 SDSQCDPATKPLAV

-984 QEWEQCDASCGRG
+984 QEWDQCDASCGRG
-997 MKTRL
+997 MKTRV
-1002 VLCVG
+1002 VLCAG
-1007 LENGLYREYPEKRC
+1007 LENGVYREYPEKRC
-1021 ETSPKPEEQA
+1021 EASQKPEEQA
-1031 ACFRR
+1031 ACFKR

-1072 GCDPSAKPEAR
+1072 GCDPTSKPEAR

-1095 PEDACEDKATA
+1095 PEEDCEDKATA

-1133 SP
+1133 S

>member
-1 MPGRAPRAPPR
+1 
-12 PLPPLVGPPSRLLLR
+12 
-27 GSGSSSAAWPPL
+27 
-39 PAASSSSSS
+39 
-48 SSSAPPP
+48 
-55 PSAIRAGRNP
+55 
-65 DFPAEIPV
+65 
-73 SRQKSRFQGRNPGFP
+73 
-88 AEIPTLRGAGGAPA
+88 
-102 STDHKASCFPC
+102 
-113 RTQSWREVLRSWCGP
+113 
-128 TGLRPWYLRPTA
+128 
-140 ACLGGIQVT
+140 
-149 GQLPVV
+149 
-155 LSSQA
+155 
-160 LQLTMLCFC
+160 
-169 QDSSEAAD
+169 
-177 GAGVWDE
+177 
-184 EVTKWWGEWSSW
+184 WWGEWSSW

-210 ERHCLRQRLQM
+210 ERHCLQQRLQT
-221 PQGTNSTMCVG
+221 PQGTNSTMCIG
-232 QAKRYQLCQ
+232 QAKHYQLCQ

-334 YSPRT
+334 YSART

-354 RVSGTF
+354 RVSGSF

-426 RRPSSLTSDGLEYI
+426 RRPSSLNSDGLEYI

-448 SLNAMYYNF
+448 SLNVMYYNF

-463 ITYDYTVPRTPPL
+463 VTYDYTVPRTPSL
-476 RTAAPALVRPLYHP
+476 RTAAPDVNRPLYHH
-490 LPETSQSHHPI
+490 LPETSLDHAI
-501 PANSRAAQ
+501 PANSRAVQ

-523 SVQLPLR
+523 SEQLPLR
-530 GGQEDLDFGPPH
+530 EGHEDLGFDHPH
-542 FFQTNST
+542 FFQTNSS
-549 SQTRDWGWEQ
+549 SQIRDWVWEQ

-580 EEEEEE
+580 EEEE
-586 AAAVGGET
+586 AAAIGEET
-594 ELALRFNQ
+594 DLGWLLCFSFSPIFKGTSHLRSTWESQTTIQGQSTSEGPGLSLSGIVRFNQ

-608 VPYSMRRPELEN
+608 VPYSMRKSELSEN
-620 SRVTSSRLRLF
+620 SRAAPLGLRLF
-631 RRLCHRDPHNAAFCR
+631 RRLCHRDPHNTAFCR
-646 ELQPLAARLAP
+646 ELQHLALIPPLFF
-657 RNSTARLWPR
+657 
-667 WPQDLHKALAR
+667 H
-678 KNSLEDLKVE
+678 
-688 AFAGSQGEAANY
+688 
-700 STMASVESPVLGASP
+700 
-715 TDIGQ
+715 
-720 AEPLRGPGTESNEFD
+720 SNEFD
-735 VSPVGHDDISL
+735 VSSVGHDDISL

-763 CTSGISTSYA
+763 CTSAGISTSYA

-784 ESYCDAL
+784 ETYCDAL

-800 CTGRDCQPRW
+800 CTGRECQPRW

-824 GFQYRTVRCW
+824 GYQYRTVRCW

-845 YDDLCEAVGLAR
+845 YDDLCESAGLAR

-879 ECSARCGTPG
+879 ECSARCGAQG

-898 VEAPLCDESR
+898 VEAPLCDESQ
-908 KPSSE
+908 KPNSE
-913 KPCTGPPCD
+913 KACTGPPCD

-927 SEWGPCSGSCG
+927 SSWGPCSGSCG

-984 QEWEQCDASCGRG
+984 QEWDQCDASCGRG
-997 MKTRL
+997 MKTRI
-1002 VLCVG
+1002 VLCAG
-1007 LENGLYREYPEKRC
+1007 LENGVYREYSEKLC
-1021 ETSPKPEEQA
+1021 EASQKPEEQA

-1072 GCDPSAKPEAR
+1072 GCDPTSKPEAR

-1095 PEDACEDKATA
+1095 PEEDCEDKVTA

-1127 WSCRLK
+1127 KSCRLK
-1133 SP
+1133 S

>member
-1 MPGRAPRAPPR
+1 
-12 PLPPLVGPPSRLLLR
+12 
-27 GSGSSSAAWPPL
+27 
-39 PAASSSSSS
+39 
-48 SSSAPPP
+48 
-55 PSAIRAGRNP
+55 
-65 DFPAEIPV
+65 
-73 SRQKSRFQGRNPGFP
+73 
-88 AEIPTLRGAGGAPA
+88 
-102 STDHKASCFPC
+102 
-113 RTQSWREVLRSWCGP
+113 
-128 TGLRPWYLRPTA
+128 
-140 ACLGGIQVT
+140 
-149 GQLPVV
+149 
-155 LSSQA
+155 
-160 LQLTMLCFC
+160 
-169 QDSSEAAD
+169 
-177 GAGVWDE
+177 
-184 EVTKWWGEWSSW
+184 WWGEWSSW

-210 ERHCLRQRLQM
+210 ERHCLQQRLQM

-232 QAKRYQLCQ
+232 QAKHYQLCQ

-256 CSSFNAKAFGKRYY
+256 CSSFNAKAFGKHYY

-315 YQGVCINGKCEPVG
+315 HQGVCINGKCEPVG

-412 NPQNFRVAGTIFKY
+412 NPQNFRVAGTVFKY
-426 RRPSSLTSDGLEYI
+426 RRPSSLNSDGLEYI

-476 RTAAPALVRPLYHP
+476 RTAAPALARPLYHH
-490 LPETSQSHHPI
+490 LPVTSQSHPI

-523 SVQLPLR
+523 SEQLPLR
-530 GGQEDLDFGPPH
+530 EGQEDLDFGPPH

-594 ELALRFNQ
+594 ELGWLLCSSFPHLVIRGQQGDKSNLRSGWESHRTIQEQKTPRILIPALRSNR

-608 VPYSMRRPELEN
+608 VPYSMRRAELSES
-620 SRVTSSRLRLF
+620 SRVTS
-631 RRLCHRDPHNAAFCR
+631 
-646 ELQPLAARLAP
+646 ARLP
-657 RNSTARLWPR
+657 RRNFPVFHVCSNFFSF
-667 WPQDLHKALAR
+667 LAHTT
-678 KNSLEDLKVE
+678 S
-688 AFAGSQGEAANY
+688 FFH
-700 STMASVESPVLGASP
+700 
-715 TDIGQ
+715 
-720 AEPLRGPGTESNEFD
+720 SNEFD

-763 CTSGISTSYA
+763 CTSAGISTSYA

-824 GFQYRTVRCW
+824 GFQYRSVRCW

-845 YDDLCEAVGLAR
+845 YDDLCEAAGLAR

-889 TMKREVRCS
+889 TMRREVRCS
-898 VEAPLCDESR
+898 GDAALCDESR

-913 KPCTGPPCD
+913 KPCSGPPCD

-927 SEWGPCSGSCG
+927 SDWGPCSGSCG
-938 EGRMSRFIAC
+938 EGRMSRFVAC

-1021 ETSPKPEEQA
+1021 ETSPKPEQQA
-1031 ACFRR
+1031 VCFRR

-1095 PEDACEDKATA
+1095 PEEACEDKATA

-1133 SP
+1133 S

>member
-1 MPGRAPRAPPR
+1 
-12 PLPPLVGPPSRLLLR
+12 
-27 GSGSSSAAWPPL
+27 
-39 PAASSSSSS
+39 
-48 SSSAPPP
+48 
-55 PSAIRAGRNP
+55 
-65 DFPAEIPV
+65 
-73 SRQKSRFQGRNPGFP
+73 
-88 AEIPTLRGAGGAPA
+88 
-102 STDHKASCFPC
+102 
-113 RTQSWREVLRSWCGP
+113 
-128 TGLRPWYLRPTA
+128 
-140 ACLGGIQVT
+140 
-149 GQLPVV
+149 
-155 LSSQA
+155 
-160 LQLTMLCFC
+160 
-169 QDSSEAAD
+169 
-177 GAGVWDE
+177 
-184 EVTKWWGEWSSW
+184 WWGEWSSW

-232 QAKRYQLCQ
+232 QAKHYQLCQ

-329 CDGSL
+329 CDGRL
-334 YSPRT
+334 YSPRR

-360 RKAISQIGYVFI
+360 RRAVSQIGYVFI

-398 ESGHFFFNGNSAID
+398 ESGHFFFNGNSGID

-463 ITYDYTVPRTPPL
+463 ITYDYTVPRTPAL
-476 RTAAPALVRPLYHP
+476 RTAAPALVRPLYHH
-490 LPETSQSHHPI
+490 LPEASHSHPI

-509 DFNATWLSLSPDDT
+509 DSNATWLSLSPDDT
-523 SVQLPLR
+523 SEQLPLR
-530 GGQEDLDFGPPH
+530 EGQEDLDFGPPH

-549 SQTRDWGWEQ
+549 SQTQDWGWEQ
-559 SEEKEKYDFQIRQV
+559 SEEKKYDFQIRQV

-586 AAAVGGET
+586 AAAVGEET
-594 ELALRFNQ
+594 ELGWLLLVIRGQQGDKSNLRSSWESRTTIQELRTSYILIAAVRFNQ

-608 VPYSMRRPELEN
+608 VPYSRRRAELPEGG
-620 SRVTSSRLRLF
+620 RVTSSRLLF
-631 RRLCHRDPHNAAFCR
+631 SF
-646 ELQPLAARLAP
+646 LAHTT
-657 RNSTARLWPR
+657 SFF
-667 WPQDLHKALAR
+667 H
-678 KNSLEDLKVE
+678 
-688 AFAGSQGEAANY
+688 
-700 STMASVESPVLGASP
+700 
-715 TDIGQ
+715 
-720 AEPLRGPGTESNEFD
+720 SNEFD

-763 CTSGISTSYA
+763 CTSAGISTSYA

-845 YDDLCEAVGLAR
+845 YDHLCEAAGLAR

-927 SEWGPCSGSCG
+927 SDWGPCSGSCG

-956 SSSQCDPATKPLAV
+956 SSSQCDLATKPLAV

-1021 ETSPKPEEQA
+1021 QTSPKPEQQA

-1095 PEDACEDKATA
+1095 PEDDCEDKATA

-1133 SP
+1133 S

>member
-1 MPGRAPRAPPR
+1 
-12 PLPPLVGPPSRLLLR
+12 
-27 GSGSSSAAWPPL
+27 
-39 PAASSSSSS
+39 
-48 SSSAPPP
+48 
-55 PSAIRAGRNP
+55 
-65 DFPAEIPV
+65 
-73 SRQKSRFQGRNPGFP
+73 
-88 AEIPTLRGAGGAPA
+88 
-102 STDHKASCFPC
+102 
-113 RTQSWREVLRSWCGP
+113 
-128 TGLRPWYLRPTA
+128 
-140 ACLGGIQVT
+140 
-149 GQLPVV
+149 
-155 LSSQA
+155 
-160 LQLTMLCFC
+160 
-169 QDSSEAAD
+169 
-177 GAGVWDE
+177 
-184 EVTKWWGEWSSW
+184 WWGEWSSW

-210 ERHCLRQRLQM
+210 ERHCLQQRLQM

-232 QAKRYQLCQ
+232 QAKHYQLCQ

-289 LQCTTRSGERQLMAR
+289 LQCTTQSGERQLMAR

-354 RVSGTF
+354 RVSGSF

-426 RRPSSLTSDGLEYI
+426 RRPLSLNSDGLEYI
-440 IAHGPTNQ
+440 IAQGPTNQ

-463 ITYDYTVPRTPPL
+463 ITYDYTVPQTPPL
-476 RTAAPALVRPLYHP
+476 RTAAPAVDRLLYHH
-490 LPETSQSHHPI
+490 LPETSQHHPI

-523 SVQLPLR
+523 SEQLPPR
-530 GGQEDLDFGPPH
+530 GGHEDLGFGHPH

-549 SQTRDWGWEQ
+549 SQTQDWGWEQ
-559 SEEKEKYDFQIRQV
+559 GEEKEKYDFQIRQV
-573 YHANTAG
+573 YHANIAG

-586 AAAVGGET
+586 AAAVGGER
-594 ELALRFNQ
+594 ELGWLLGDKSNLRSIWESQTTIQEQSTPATLFNQ

-608 VPYSMRRPELEN
+608 VPYSMRGSELSEN
-620 SRVTSSRLRLF
+620 SHIASSRLRLF
-631 RRLCHRDPHNAAFCR
+631 RRLNFSVLAHAASFF
-646 ELQPLAARLAP
+646 
-657 RNSTARLWPR
+657 
-667 WPQDLHKALAR
+667 H
-678 KNSLEDLKVE
+678 
-688 AFAGSQGEAANY
+688 
-700 STMASVESPVLGASP
+700 
-715 TDIGQ
+715 
-720 AEPLRGPGTESNEFD
+720 SNEFD
-735 VSPVGHDDISL
+735 VRPMGHDDISL

-784 ESYCDAL
+784 ETYCDAL

-824 GFQYRTVRCW
+824 GYQYRTVRCW

-845 YDDLCEAVGLAR
+845 YDDLCESAGLAR

-879 ECSARCGTPG
+879 ECSARCGTQG

-898 VEAPLCDESR
+898 VEAPLCDESW

-913 KPCTGPPCD
+913 KACTGPPCD

-927 SEWGPCSGSCG
+927 SDWGPCSGSCG
-938 EGRMSRFIAC
+938 KGRMSRFITC

-956 SSSQCDPATKPLAV
+956 SNSQCDPATKPLAV

-984 QEWEQCDASCGRG
+984 QEWDQCDASCGRG
-997 MKTRL
+997 TKTR
-1002 VLCVG
+1002 VILCAG
-1007 LENGLYREYPEKRC
+1007 LENGVYREYPEKHC
-1021 ETSPKPEEQA
+1021 EAAQKPEEQA

-1063 CYQGEALAQ
+1063 CYQGEVLAQ
-1072 GCDPSAKPEAR
+1072 GCDPTSKPEAR

-1095 PEDACEDKATA
+1095 PEDDCDDKATA

-1127 WSCRLK
+1127 RSCRLK
-1133 SP
+1133 S

>member
-1 MPGRAPRAPPR
+1 
-12 PLPPLVGPPSRLLLR
+12 
-27 GSGSSSAAWPPL
+27 
-39 PAASSSSSS
+39 
-48 SSSAPPP
+48 
-55 PSAIRAGRNP
+55 
-65 DFPAEIPV
+65 
-73 SRQKSRFQGRNPGFP
+73 
-88 AEIPTLRGAGGAPA
+88 
-102 STDHKASCFPC
+102 
-113 RTQSWREVLRSWCGP
+113 
-128 TGLRPWYLRPTA
+128 
-140 ACLGGIQVT
+140 
-149 GQLPVV
+149 
-155 LSSQA
+155 
-160 LQLTMLCFC
+160 
-169 QDSSEAAD
+169 
-177 GAGVWDE
+177 
-184 EVTKWWGEWSSW
+184 WWGEWSSW

-232 QAKRYQLCQ
+232 QAKHYQLCQ

-256 CSSFNAKAFGKRYY
+256 CSGFNAKAFGKRYY

-289 LQCTTRSGERQLMAR
+289 LQCTTQSGERQLMAR

-354 RVSGTF
+354 RVSGSF

-388 KTENILALAD
+388 KTENILVSHLSLFSLFEALAD

-426 RRPSSLTSDGLEYI
+426 RRPSSLSSDGLEYI

-476 RTAAPALVRPLYHP
+476 QTAAPAVDRPLYHH
-490 LPETSQSHHPI
+490 LPETSQNHPI
-501 PANSRAAQ
+501 PANSRVAQ
-509 DFNATWLSLSPDDT
+509 DFNATWLSLLPADT
-523 SVQLPLR
+523 SEQLPLR
-530 GGQEDLDFGPPH
+530 EGHEDLGFGHPH

-559 SEEKEKYDFQIRQV
+559 GEEKEKYDFQIRQV

-580 EEEEEE
+580 EEEEEK
-586 AAAVGGET
+586 AAAIGGET
-594 ELALRFNQ
+594 ELGWLLLFLLSHFSDKSNLRSIWESQTTIQGQSTPAALLRPALRFNQ

-608 VPYSMRRPELEN
+608 VPYSMRRSELSEN
-620 SRVTSSRLRLF
+620 SRIASSRLRLF
-631 RRLCHRDPHNAAFCR
+631 RRLHFSFLAHAASFF
-646 ELQPLAARLAP
+646 
-657 RNSTARLWPR
+657 
-667 WPQDLHKALAR
+667 H
-678 KNSLEDLKVE
+678 
-688 AFAGSQGEAANY
+688 
-700 STMASVESPVLGASP
+700 
-715 TDIGQ
+715 
-720 AEPLRGPGTESNEFD
+720 SNEFE
-735 VSPVGHDDISL
+735 VSPMGHDDISL

-784 ESYCDAL
+784 ETYCDAL

-824 GFQYRTVRCW
+824 GYQYRTVRCW

-845 YDDLCEAVGLAR
+845 YDDLCESAGLAR

-879 ECSARCGTPG
+879 ECSARCGTQG

-898 VEAPLCDESR
+898 VEAPVCDESR

-913 KPCTGPPCD
+913 KACTGPPCD
-922 RRWTA
+922 RRWTT
-927 SEWGPCSGSCG
+927 SDWGPCSGSCG

-956 SSSQCDPATKPLAV
+956 SDSQCDPATKPLAV

-984 QEWEQCDASCGRG
+984 QEWDQCDASCGRG
-997 MKTRL
+997 MKTRV
-1002 VLCVG
+1002 VLCAG
-1007 LENGLYREYPEKRC
+1007 LENGVYREYPEKRC
-1021 ETSPKPEEQA
+1021 EASQKPEEQA
-1031 ACFRR
+1031 ACFKR

-1072 GCDPSAKPEAR
+1072 GCDPASKPEAR
-1083 QTCQLQPCPTEA
+1083 QTCQLQLCPTEA
-1095 PEDACEDKATA
+1095 PEEDCEDKVTA

-1127 WSCRLK
+1127 RSCRLK
-1133 SP
+1133 S

>member
-1 MPGRAPRAPPR
+1 
-12 PLPPLVGPPSRLLLR
+12 
-27 GSGSSSAAWPPL
+27 
-39 PAASSSSSS
+39 
-48 SSSAPPP
+48 
-55 PSAIRAGRNP
+55 
-65 DFPAEIPV
+65 
-73 SRQKSRFQGRNPGFP
+73 
-88 AEIPTLRGAGGAPA
+88 
-102 STDHKASCFPC
+102 
-113 RTQSWREVLRSWCGP
+113 
-128 TGLRPWYLRPTA
+128 
-140 ACLGGIQVT
+140 
-149 GQLPVV
+149 
-155 LSSQA
+155 
-160 LQLTMLCFC
+160 
-169 QDSSEAAD
+169 
-177 GAGVWDE
+177 
-184 EVTKWWGEWSSW
+184 WWGEWSSW

-210 ERHCLRQRLQM
+210 ERHCLQQRLQI
-221 PQGTNSTMCVG
+221 PQATNSTICVG
-232 QAKRYQLCQ
+232 QAKHYQLCQ

-289 LQCTTRSGERQLMAR
+289 LQCTTQSGERQLMVQ

-354 RVSGTF
+354 RVSGSF

-388 KTENILALAD
+388 KTENILVSHLPILSLFEALAD
-398 ESGHFFFNGNSAID
+398 ESGRFFFNGNSAID
-412 NPQNFRVAGTIFKY
+412 NPQNFRVAGTVFKY
-426 RRPSSLTSDGLEYI
+426 RRPLSLNSDGLEYI

-463 ITYDYTVPRTPPL
+463 ITYDYTVPRILPL
-476 RTAAPALVRPLYHP
+476 QTAAPDIDRPLYHH
-490 LPETSQSHHPI
+490 LPETSQNYPI
-501 PANSRAAQ
+501 PAKSRAAQ
-509 DFNATWLSLSPDDT
+509 DFNATWLTLSPDDT
-523 SVQLPLR
+523 NEQLPLR
-530 GGQEDLDFGPPH
+530 EGHEDLGFGHPH

-549 SQTRDWGWEQ
+549 SQAQDWGWEPGG
-559 SEEKEKYDFQIRQV
+559 EKQHDFQIRQI
-573 YHANTAG
+573 YPTNTAG

-594 ELALRFNQ
+594 ELGWLLCHSFSPNLFIGRGHPTLVFLKSKVALPPGFNQ

-608 VPYSMRRPELEN
+608 VPYSMRRSGLPEN
-620 SRVTSSRLRLF
+620 SHIASSRLHLF
-631 RRLCHRDPHNAAFCR
+631 RRLCHRDPRNTAF
-646 ELQPLAARLAP
+646 
-657 RNSTARLWPR
+657 S
-667 WPQDLHKALAR
+667 H
-678 KNSLEDLKVE
+678 
-688 AFAGSQGEAANY
+688 FASFFH
-700 STMASVESPVLGASP
+700 
-715 TDIGQ
+715 
-720 AEPLRGPGTESNEFD
+720 SNEFD

-763 CTSGISTSYA
+763 CTSGITASYA
-773 MCVRYDGVEVD
+773 ICVRYDGVEVD
-784 ESYCDAL
+784 ETYCDAL

-824 GFQYRTVRCW
+824 GYQYRTVRCW

-845 YDDLCEAVGLAR
+845 YGDLCESAGLAR
-857 PMERKACKNK
+857 PVERKACKNK

-879 ECSARCGTPG
+879 ECSARCGTQG
-889 TMKREVRCS
+889 MMKREVRCS
-898 VEAPLCDESR
+898 VEASLCDESQ

-913 KPCTGPPCD
+913 KACTGPPCD
-922 RRWTA
+922 RHWTA
-927 SEWGPCSGSCG
+927 SDWGPCSGSCG

-956 SSSQCDPATKPLAV
+956 SNSQCDPVMKPLAV

-984 QEWEQCDASCGRG
+984 QEWDQCDASCGRG
-997 MKTRL
+997 VKTRV
-1002 VLCVG
+1002 VLCAG
-1007 LENGLYREYPEKRC
+1007 LENGVYREYPEKHC
-1021 ETSPKPEEQA
+1021 EASQKPEEQA
-1031 ACFRR
+1031 TCFRR
-1036 PCSTW
+1036 PCATW

-1072 GCDPSAKPEAR
+1072 GCDPTSKPEAR

-1095 PEDACEDKATA
+1095 PEEDCEDKATA

-1133 SP
+1133 S

>member
-1 MPGRAPRAPPR
+1 
-12 PLPPLVGPPSRLLLR
+12 
-27 GSGSSSAAWPPL
+27 
-39 PAASSSSSS
+39 
-48 SSSAPPP
+48 
-55 PSAIRAGRNP
+55 
-65 DFPAEIPV
+65 
-73 SRQKSRFQGRNPGFP
+73 
-88 AEIPTLRGAGGAPA
+88 
-102 STDHKASCFPC
+102 
-113 RTQSWREVLRSWCGP
+113 
-128 TGLRPWYLRPTA
+128 
-140 ACLGGIQVT
+140 
-149 GQLPVV
+149 
-155 LSSQA
+155 
-160 LQLTMLCFC
+160 MLCFC

-232 QAKRYQLCQ
+232 QAKHYQLCQ

-476 RTAAPALVRPLYHP
+476 PTAAPALARPLYHP

-530 GGQEDLDFGPPH
+530 EGQEDLEFGPPH

-549 SQTRDWGWEQ
+549 SQTQDWGWEQ
-559 SEEKEKYDFQIRQV
+559 SEEKEKLCTLCSSVVCLAQV
-573 YHANTAG
+573 PK
-580 EEEEEE
+580 
-586 AAAVGGET
+586 VGGNGKQKHW
-594 ELALRFNQ
+594 LSLHLQRQ
-602 ISISTA
+602 QGGISL
-608 VPYSMRRPELEN
+608 YFM
-620 SRVTSSRLRLF
+620 F
-631 RRLCHRDPHNAAFCR
+631 AAFFFSF
-646 ELQPLAARLAP
+646 LAHTT
-657 RNSTARLWPR
+657 SFF
-667 WPQDLHKALAR
+667 H
-678 KNSLEDLKVE
+678 
-688 AFAGSQGEAANY
+688 
-700 STMASVESPVLGASP
+700 
-715 TDIGQ
+715 
-720 AEPLRGPGTESNEFD
+720 SNEFD

-922 RRWTA
+922 RHWTA

>member
-1 MPGRAPRAPPR
+1 
-12 PLPPLVGPPSRLLLR
+12 
-27 GSGSSSAAWPPL
+27 
-39 PAASSSSSS
+39 
-48 SSSAPPP
+48 
-55 PSAIRAGRNP
+55 
-65 DFPAEIPV
+65 
-73 SRQKSRFQGRNPGFP
+73 
-88 AEIPTLRGAGGAPA
+88 
-102 STDHKASCFPC
+102 
-113 RTQSWREVLRSWCGP
+113 
-128 TGLRPWYLRPTA
+128 
-140 ACLGGIQVT
+140 
-149 GQLPVV
+149 
-155 LSSQA
+155 
-160 LQLTMLCFC
+160 
-169 QDSSEAAD
+169 DSSEAAD
-177 GAGVWDE
+177 GAGAWDE

-232 QAKRYQLCQ
+232 QAKHYQLCQ

-289 LQCTTRSGERQLMAR
+289 LQCTTQSGERQLMAR

-329 CDGSL
+329 CDGRL

-379 TDILIIERR
+379 MDILIIERR

-426 RRPSSLTSDGLEYI
+426 RRPLSLNSDGLEYI

-476 RTAAPALVRPLYHP
+476 RTAAPALVRPLYHH
-490 LPETSQSHHPI
+490 LPETSQSHPI

-509 DFNATWLSLSPDDT
+509 DSNATWLSLSPDDT
-523 SVQLPLR
+523 SEQLPLR
-530 GGQEDLDFGPPH
+530 EGQEDLDFGPPH
-542 FFQTNST
+542 FLQTNSS

-580 EEEEEE
+580 EEEEAAAVGEE
-586 AAAVGGET
+586 AAAVGEET
-594 ELALRFNQ
+594 ELGTARKQVKSEVHLGEPYNNPGTKNTFNQ

-608 VPYSMRRPELEN
+608 VPYSRRRPEVSEN

-631 RRLCHRDPHNAAFCR
+631 RRLSHTTSFFH
-646 ELQPLAARLAP
+646 
-657 RNSTARLWPR
+657 
-667 WPQDLHKALAR
+667 
-678 KNSLEDLKVE
+678 
-688 AFAGSQGEAANY
+688 
-700 STMASVESPVLGASP
+700 
-715 TDIGQ
+715 
-720 AEPLRGPGTESNEFD
+720 SNKFD

-845 YDDLCEAVGLAR
+845 YDDLCEAAGLAR

-922 RRWTA
+922 RHWTA
-927 SEWGPCSGSCG
+927 SDWGPCSGSCG

-956 SSSQCDPATKPLAV
+956 SSSQCDLATKPLAV

-1021 ETSPKPEEQA
+1021 QSSPKPEEQA

-1072 GCDPSAKPEAR
+1072 GCDPSAKPDAR
-1083 QTCQLQPCPTEA
+1083 QMCQLQPCPTEA

>member
-1 MPGRAPRAPPR
+1 
-12 PLPPLVGPPSRLLLR
+12 
-27 GSGSSSAAWPPL
+27 
-39 PAASSSSSS
+39 
-48 SSSAPPP
+48 
-55 PSAIRAGRNP
+55 
-65 DFPAEIPV
+65 
-73 SRQKSRFQGRNPGFP
+73 
-88 AEIPTLRGAGGAPA
+88 
-102 STDHKASCFPC
+102 
-113 RTQSWREVLRSWCGP
+113 
-128 TGLRPWYLRPTA
+128 
-140 ACLGGIQVT
+140 
-149 GQLPVV
+149 
-155 LSSQA
+155 
-160 LQLTMLCFC
+160 
-169 QDSSEAAD
+169 
-177 GAGVWDE
+177 
-184 EVTKWWGEWSSW
+184 WWGEWSSW

-210 ERHCLRQRLQM
+210 ERHCLQQRLQM

-232 QAKRYQLCQ
+232 QAKYYQLCQ

-256 CSSFNAKAFGKRYY
+256 CSSFNGKAFGKRYY

-315 YQGVCINGKCEPVG
+315 YQGVCISGKCEPVG

-334 YSPRT
+334 YSART

-354 RVSGTF
+354 RVSGSF
-360 RKAISQIGYVFI
+360 RKAISQIGYVFV

-379 TDILIIERR
+379 MDILIIERR

-463 ITYDYTVPRTPPL
+463 ITYDYTVPRPPPL
-476 RTAAPALVRPLYHP
+476 RTAAPALARPLYHR
-490 LPETSQSHHPI
+490 LPETNQSHPV
-501 PANSRAAQ
+501 PASSRAAQ
-509 DFNATWLSLSPDDT
+509 DFNATWLSLAPDDT
-523 SVQLPLR
+523 SDQLPLR
-530 GGQEDLDFGPPH
+530 EGQEDLDFGPPH

-549 SQTRDWGWEQ
+549 GQSQDWGWEQ
-559 SEEKEKYDFQIRQV
+559 GEEKEKYDFQIRQV
-573 YHANTAG
+573 YQANTAG

-594 ELALRFNQ
+594 ELGWLLWIIRGQQGDNLRSIWESQTTIQEQSTPAALCSPGLKAQTGAEMELQSTLRFNQ

-608 VPYSMRRPELEN
+608 VPYSMRRAELPE
-620 SRVTSSRLRLF
+620 SGRVTNSRLRLF
-631 RRLCHRDPHNAAFCR
+631 RRLSHTTSFFH
-646 ELQPLAARLAP
+646 
-657 RNSTARLWPR
+657 
-667 WPQDLHKALAR
+667 
-678 KNSLEDLKVE
+678 
-688 AFAGSQGEAANY
+688 
-700 STMASVESPVLGASP
+700 
-715 TDIGQ
+715 
-720 AEPLRGPGTESNEFD
+720 SNEFD

-824 GFQYRTVRCW
+824 GVQYRTVRCW

-845 YDDLCEAVGLAR
+845 YDDLCEAAGLAR

-879 ECSARCGTPG
+879 ECSARCGSPG

-898 VEAPLCDESR
+898 VEAAACDESR

-913 KPCTGPPCD
+913 KACTGPPCD

-927 SEWGPCSGSCG
+927 SDWGPCSGSCG
-938 EGRMSRFIAC
+938 EGRMSRFVAC

-984 QEWEQCDASCGRG
+984 QEWDQCDASCGRG
-997 MKTRL
+997 TKSRL
-1002 VLCVG
+1002 VLCAG
-1007 LENGLYREYPEKRC
+1007 LENGLYRESPEQRC
-1021 ETSPKPEEQA
+1021 EAVPKPEQHA

-1072 GCDPSAKPEAR
+1072 GCDPAAKPEAR
-1083 QTCQLQPCPTEA
+1083 QMCQLQPCPTEA

-1133 SP
+1133 S

>member
-1 MPGRAPRAPPR
+1 
-12 PLPPLVGPPSRLLLR
+12 
-27 GSGSSSAAWPPL
+27 
-39 PAASSSSSS
+39 
-48 SSSAPPP
+48 
-55 PSAIRAGRNP
+55 
-65 DFPAEIPV
+65 
-73 SRQKSRFQGRNPGFP
+73 
-88 AEIPTLRGAGGAPA
+88 
-102 STDHKASCFPC
+102 
-113 RTQSWREVLRSWCGP
+113 
-128 TGLRPWYLRPTA
+128 
-140 ACLGGIQVT
+140 
-149 GQLPVV
+149 
-155 LSSQA
+155 
-160 LQLTMLCFC
+160 
-169 QDSSEAAD
+169 
-177 GAGVWDE
+177 
-184 EVTKWWGEWSSW
+184 
-196 STCSRSCGGGVMSR
+196 
-210 ERHCLRQRLQM
+210 RLQM

-232 QAKRYQLCQ
+232 QAKHYQLCQ

-354 RVSGTF
+354 RVSGSF

-426 RRPSSLTSDGLEYI
+426 RRPSSLNSDGLEYI

-476 RTAAPALVRPLYHP
+476 RTAAPAVDRPLYHH
-490 LPETSQSHHPI
+490 LPETSQNHPI

-509 DFNATWLSLSPDDT
+509 DFNATWLSLLPDVT
-523 SVQLPLR
+523 SEQLPLR
-530 GGQEDLDFGPPH
+530 EGHEDLGFSHPH

-549 SQTRDWGWEQ
+549 SQTRDWDWEQ
-559 SEEKEKYDFQIRQV
+559 GEEKKYDFQIRQV
-573 YHANTAG
+573 YHANTG

-586 AAAVGGET
+586 AAAIGGET
-594 ELALRFNQ
+594 ELGWLLCFSFSPILWKQGEKSNLRSIWESQTTIQGQTLRFNQ

-608 VPYSMRRPELEN
+608 VPYSMRRSELSEN
-620 SRVTSSRLRLF
+620 SRIASSRLRLF
-631 RRLCHRDPHNAAFCR
+631 RRLCHRDPHNTAF
-646 ELQPLAARLAP
+646 
-657 RNSTARLWPR
+657 S
-667 WPQDLHKALAR
+667 
-678 KNSLEDLKVE
+678 
-688 AFAGSQGEAANY
+688 Y
-700 STMASVESPVLGASP
+700 ASSFFH
-715 TDIGQ
+715 
-720 AEPLRGPGTESNEFD
+720 SNEFD

-784 ESYCDAL
+784 ETYCDAL

-824 GFQYRTVRCW
+824 GYQYRTVRCW

-845 YDDLCEAVGLAR
+845 YDDLCESAGLAR

-879 ECSARCGTPG
+879 ECSARCGTQG

-913 KPCTGPPCD
+913 KACTGPPCD
-922 RRWTA
+922 RRWTT
-927 SEWGPCSGSCG
+927 SDWGPCSGSCG
-938 EGRMSRFIAC
+938 EGRMSRFVAC

-956 SSSQCDPATKPLAV
+956 SNSQCDPATRPLAV

-984 QEWEQCDASCGRG
+984 QEWDQCDASCGRG
-997 MKTRL
+997 MKTRV
-1002 VLCVG
+1002 VLCAG
-1007 LENGLYREYPEKRC
+1007 LENGVYREYPEKRC
-1021 ETSPKPEEQA
+1021 EASQKPEEQA

-1072 GCDPSAKPEAR
+1072 GCDPTSKPEAR

-1095 PEDACEDKATA
+1095 PEEDCEDKATA

-1133 SP
+1133 S

>member
-1 MPGRAPRAPPR
+1 
-12 PLPPLVGPPSRLLLR
+12 
-27 GSGSSSAAWPPL
+27 
-39 PAASSSSSS
+39 
-48 SSSAPPP
+48 
-55 PSAIRAGRNP
+55 
-65 DFPAEIPV
+65 
-73 SRQKSRFQGRNPGFP
+73 
-88 AEIPTLRGAGGAPA
+88 
-102 STDHKASCFPC
+102 
-113 RTQSWREVLRSWCGP
+113 
-128 TGLRPWYLRPTA
+128 
-140 ACLGGIQVT
+140 
-149 GQLPVV
+149 
-155 LSSQA
+155 
-160 LQLTMLCFC
+160 
-169 QDSSEAAD
+169 
-177 GAGVWDE
+177 
-184 EVTKWWGEWSSW
+184 WWGEWSSW

-210 ERHCLRQRLQM
+210 ERHCLRQRLQV

-232 QAKRYQLCQ
+232 QAKHYQLCQ

-289 LQCTTRSGERQLMAR
+289 LQCTTRSGERQLMAQ

-354 RVSGTF
+354 RVSGSF

-388 KTENILALAD
+388 KTENILVSHLSLFCLFEALAD

-426 RRPSSLTSDGLEYI
+426 RRPSSLNSDGLEYI

-476 RTAAPALVRPLYHP
+476 QTAAPAVDRPLYHH
-490 LPETSQSHHPI
+490 LPETSQNHPV

-523 SVQLPLR
+523 SEQLPLR
-530 GGQEDLDFGPPH
+530 EGHEDLGFGHPH

-559 SEEKEKYDFQIRQV
+559 GEEKKYDFQIRQI

-586 AAAVGGET
+586 AAAIAGET
-594 ELALRFNQ
+594 ELGWLLCFPSLPFCGKSNLRSIWESQTTIQGQTLRFNQ

-608 VPYSMRRPELEN
+608 VPYSMRRSELSEN
-620 SRVTSSRLRLF
+620 SRIASSRLRLF
-631 RRLCHRDPHNAAFCR
+631 RRLYFSF
-646 ELQPLAARLAP
+646 LAH
-657 RNSTARLWPR
+657 TASFF
-667 WPQDLHKALAR
+667 H
-678 KNSLEDLKVE
+678 
-688 AFAGSQGEAANY
+688 
-700 STMASVESPVLGASP
+700 
-715 TDIGQ
+715 
-720 AEPLRGPGTESNEFD
+720 SNEFD
-735 VSPVGHDDISL
+735 VSPIGHDDISL

-784 ESYCDAL
+784 ETYCDAL

-824 GFQYRTVRCW
+824 GYQYRTVRCW

-845 YDDLCEAVGLAR
+845 YDDLCEAAGLAR

-867 ACGPQWELSEWS
+867 ACGPQWELSGWS
-879 ECSARCGTPG
+879 ECSARCGMQG

-913 KPCTGPPCD
+913 KVCTGPPCD

-927 SEWGPCSGSCG
+927 SDWGPCSGSCG
-938 EGRMSRFIAC
+938 EGRMSRFVAC

-956 SSSQCDPATKPLAV
+956 SDSQCDPATKPLAV

-984 QEWEQCDASCGRG
+984 QEWDQCDASCGRG
-997 MKTRL
+997 MKTRV
-1002 VLCVG
+1002 VLCAG
-1007 LENGLYREYPEKRC
+1007 LENGVYREYPEKRC
-1021 ETSPKPEEQA
+1021 EAFQKPEERA

-1063 CYQGEALAQ
+1063 CYQGEALVQ
-1072 GCDPSAKPEAR
+1072 GCDPTSKPEAR
-1083 QTCQLQPCPTEA
+1083 QMCQLQPCPTEA
-1095 PEDACEDKATA
+1095 PEEDCEDKATA

-1119 WYYRKACC
+1119 WYYRRACC
-1127 WSCRLK
+1127 RSCRLK
-1133 SP
+1133 S

>member
-1 MPGRAPRAPPR
+1 
-12 PLPPLVGPPSRLLLR
+12 
-27 GSGSSSAAWPPL
+27 
-39 PAASSSSSS
+39 
-48 SSSAPPP
+48 
-55 PSAIRAGRNP
+55 
-65 DFPAEIPV
+65 
-73 SRQKSRFQGRNPGFP
+73 
-88 AEIPTLRGAGGAPA
+88 
-102 STDHKASCFPC
+102 
-113 RTQSWREVLRSWCGP
+113 
-128 TGLRPWYLRPTA
+128 
-140 ACLGGIQVT
+140 
-149 GQLPVV
+149 
-155 LSSQA
+155 
-160 LQLTMLCFC
+160 
-169 QDSSEAAD
+169 
-177 GAGVWDE
+177 
-184 EVTKWWGEWSSW
+184 WWGEWSSW

-232 QAKRYQLCQ
+232 QAKHYQLCQ

-354 RVSGTF
+354 RVSGSF

-426 RRPSSLTSDGLEYI
+426 RRPSSLNSDGLEYI

-476 RTAAPALVRPLYHP
+476 RTAAPAVDRPLYHH
-490 LPETSQSHHPI
+490 LPDTSQNHPI

-523 SVQLPLR
+523 SEQLPLR
-530 GGQEDLDFGPPH
+530 EGHEDLGFDHPH

-559 SEEKEKYDFQIRQV
+559 GEEKKYDFQIRQV

-586 AAAVGGET
+586 AAAIGGET
-594 ELALRFNQ
+594 ELGWLLCFSFLESDKSNLRSIWESQTTIQGQSTPAALLRPALRFNQ

-608 VPYSMRRPELEN
+608 VPYSMRRSELSEN
-620 SRVTSSRLRLF
+620 SHIASSRLRFF
-631 RRLCHRDPHNAAFCR
+631 RRLNFSF
-646 ELQPLAARLAP
+646 LAHAT
-657 RNSTARLWPR
+657 SFF
-667 WPQDLHKALAR
+667 H
-678 KNSLEDLKVE
+678 
-688 AFAGSQGEAANY
+688 
-700 STMASVESPVLGASP
+700 
-715 TDIGQ
+715 
-720 AEPLRGPGTESNEFD
+720 SNEFD

-784 ESYCDAL
+784 ETYCDAL

-824 GFQYRTVRCW
+824 GYQYRTVRCW

-845 YDDLCEAVGLAR
+845 YDDLCESAGLAR

-879 ECSARCGTPG
+879 ECSARCGTQG
-889 TMKREVRCS
+889 TRKREVRCS
-898 VEAPLCDESR
+898 VEAPLCDESQ

-913 KPCTGPPCD
+913 KACTGPPCD

-927 SEWGPCSGSCG
+927 SDWGPCSGSCG

-956 SSSQCDPATKPLAV
+956 SDSQCDPATKPLAV

-984 QEWEQCDASCGRG
+984 QEWDQCDASCGRG
-997 MKTRL
+997 MKSRV
-1002 VLCVG
+1002 VLCAG
-1007 LENGLYREYPEKRC
+1007 LENGVYREYPEKRC
-1021 ETSPKPEEQA
+1021 EASQKPEEQA
-1031 ACFRR
+1031 ACFKR

-1072 GCDPSAKPEAR
+1072 GCDPTSKPEAR

-1095 PEDACEDKATA
+1095 PEEDCEDKATA

-1127 WSCRLK
+1127 RSCRLK
-1133 SP
+1133 S

>member
-1 MPGRAPRAPPR
+1 
-12 PLPPLVGPPSRLLLR
+12 
-27 GSGSSSAAWPPL
+27 
-39 PAASSSSSS
+39 
-48 SSSAPPP
+48 
-55 PSAIRAGRNP
+55 
-65 DFPAEIPV
+65 
-73 SRQKSRFQGRNPGFP
+73 
-88 AEIPTLRGAGGAPA
+88 
-102 STDHKASCFPC
+102 
-113 RTQSWREVLRSWCGP
+113 
-128 TGLRPWYLRPTA
+128 
-140 ACLGGIQVT
+140 
-149 GQLPVV
+149 
-155 LSSQA
+155 
-160 LQLTMLCFC
+160 
-169 QDSSEAAD
+169 
-177 GAGVWDE
+177 
-184 EVTKWWGEWSSW
+184 WWGEWSSW

-232 QAKRYQLCQ
+232 QAKHYQLCQ

-256 CSSFNAKAFGKRYY
+256 CSSFNAKAFGKHYY

-354 RVSGTF
+354 RVSGSF
-360 RKAISQIGYVFI
+360 RRAVSQIGYVFI

-412 NPQNFRVAGTIFKY
+412 NPQNFRVAGTVFKY
-426 RRPSSLTSDGLEYI
+426 RRPLSLNSDGLEYI
-440 IAHGPTNQ
+440 MAYGPTNQ

-476 RTAAPALVRPLYHP
+476 QTAAPALARSLYPH
-490 LPETSQSHHPI
+490 LPETSQNHPV

-509 DFNATWLSLSPDDT
+509 DFNATWLSLSPEDT
-523 SVQLPLR
+523 SEQLPLR
-530 GGQEDLDFGPPH
+530 EGHEDLDFGHPH
-542 FFQTNST
+542 FFQTNSS

-559 SEEKEKYDFQIRQV
+559 GKEKKYDFQSRRIYRG
-573 YHANTAG
+573 NTAG
-580 EEEEEE
+580 EEEEED
-586 AAAVGGET
+586 AIGGET
-594 ELALRFNQ
+594 ELGWLLHSSFSHLLIGSRDSTLVFLTSKVVVKASLCFFPALRFNQ

-608 VPYSMRRPELEN
+608 VPYSMRRPELSEN
-620 SRVTSSRLRLF
+620 SHVSPSRLRLF
-631 RRLCHRDPHNAAFCR
+631 RRLNFFLVIVHTTSFFH
-646 ELQPLAARLAP
+646 
-657 RNSTARLWPR
+657 
-667 WPQDLHKALAR
+667 
-678 KNSLEDLKVE
+678 
-688 AFAGSQGEAANY
+688 
-700 STMASVESPVLGASP
+700 
-715 TDIGQ
+715 
-720 AEPLRGPGTESNEFD
+720 SNEFD
-735 VSPVGHDDISL
+735 VNPVSHEDISL

-824 GFQYRTVRCW
+824 GSQYRTVRCW

-845 YDDLCEAVGLAR
+845 YDDLCEAAGLAR

-879 ECSARCGTPG
+879 ECSARCGSQG
-889 TMKREVRCS
+889 MMRREVRCS
-898 VEAPLCDESR
+898 VEVSLCDESQ

-913 KPCTGPPCD
+913 KTCTGPPCD
-922 RRWTA
+922 RRWTT
-927 SEWGPCSGSCG
+927 SDWGPCSGSCG

-956 SSSQCDPATKPLAV
+956 SNSQCDPATKPLAV

-984 QEWEQCDASCGRG
+984 QEWDQCDASCGRG

-1002 VLCVG
+1002 VLCAG
-1007 LENGLYREYPEKRC
+1007 LENGVYREYPEKRC
-1021 ETSPKPEEQA
+1021 EAFQKPEEQA

-1072 GCDPSAKPEAR
+1072 GCDPTSKPEAR
-1083 QTCQLQPCPTEA
+1083 QMCQLQLCPTEA

-1127 WSCRLK
+1127 LSCRLK
-1133 SP
+1133 S